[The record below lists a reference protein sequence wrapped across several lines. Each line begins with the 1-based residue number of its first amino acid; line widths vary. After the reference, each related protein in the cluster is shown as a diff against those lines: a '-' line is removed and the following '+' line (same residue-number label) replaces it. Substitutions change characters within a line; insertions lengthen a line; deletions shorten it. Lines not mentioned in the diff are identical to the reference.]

1 MNKRYIIPLLLA
13 FMAHFTVMAVP
24 YCDIRKFSITDGLAA
39 NTISDIKQSPDKL
52 MWFATWNGLSYY
64 DGYSFHTFRDEADN
78 VDQLSTNRIVG
89 IYPTT
94 NNNIWCVTSDRRL
107 YMYST
112 RYCTFFNTGKK
123 MNEQFGIN
131 LKVNKIYPLN
141 KGNTWITT
149 LDGNYIVR
157 TILDQDQEPIRNIL
171 KVGQDGL
178 RSGNV
183 WYIWADKKGR
193 EWILTDKGTTIYNHK
208 FNTPI
213 PFKWIREVGENIFLA
228 TENGK
233 LAVFDEK
240 NKLVN
245 IPMPEGVTRINQLK
259 NTGYQLLIATNIGL
273 VVYNPRTFKTE
284 VINVQSPG
292 QPLAEVKNVYTD
304 DYGMVWVF
312 TDGMGITMVNP
323 KTGQKAWLFADQPD
337 PADRTTSDKYF
348 ITQDENKTLWVIP
361 NGGTFSYF
369 DRKAGKLVP
378 YLLRS
383 NSSGNFRVPNIKK
396 FCLSDQG
403 ILWISG
409 MHDLTQVAFKNH
421 RYHLTQ
427 LDEGEAQA
435 FAICNTP
442 EGYHWTGY
450 YNGMIKITNS
460 RFEKVGYLAPSGQV
474 VPQQVAFCPSAI
486 FSIFYDT
493 EGKIWIG
500 TREHG
505 IFIRTKE
512 GMTQYVHNPA
522 DKYSLPHNKVYD
534 IVADRHG
541 RIWVGTYGG
550 GLSLVQMSTT
560 GKLNFISRQ
569 NILPWPKKE
578 FNKVRRIFCTPTGE
592 ILAGTTDGMITF
604 SDNVSNPAKIKFYT
618 TTHVDGDTTRLAA
631 SDVNFIMQHSNGKTY
646 VSQMGGVL
654 QNVISKNL
662 LQDSLQFLYNKKIS
676 SDEGTVQSM
685 VEDNAGNIW
694 VVRES
699 SIDKYNLKTKN
710 LVVFGPNDF
719 DFNMSFTEARPA
731 HDPATDDI
739 TVGTPTG
746 SLTFNPAK
754 MKKSPYQARIIFTSL
769 HYMGEDGT
777 EPILHKEKVVI
788 PANKRNL
795 TISFAALDFS
805 RKYNQKYRY
814 RLDGF
819 TPEGQWIELGKSN
832 YIGFN
837 RISSGNYVLKVMGT
851 NSHGIWSKYVAE
863 LPIEVRPTFWES
875 IWGKILMVILL
886 MCVVGS
892 IFYIYNRNQH
902 EKISHEMSLMKNDFF
917 SDASHKLRT
926 PLTLIG
932 GPLKEVL
939 DTEHGI
945 TRKGREMLTIALKNS
960 YEMLDMLNKI
970 LRYDNSTLMNYEG
983 MPKNPEGTLVN
994 TGGIDKMDSTENEED
1009 EIPGQISDENV
1020 ARYLA
1025 EAEKAE
1031 KELEENMTEEEKVA
1045 REEQRKEHTV
1055 LVVEDNKDLRKYLY
1069 TILSEHYNVLLAEN
1083 GKAGL
1088 LMTRTELPDFII
1100 TDVTMPVMDG
1110 ITMVSEIKQDHELS
1124 QIPIIILSAK
1134 ASVQDRLKG
1143 FEMGVDAYMTK
1154 PFSTEY
1160 LLGRISA
1167 VLKQRHNLQ
1176 KEMIQKLEHTGN
1188 LIGKAMSNGI
1198 SSGINGS
1205 KNKGLNNGLN
1215 NALNNGLNDALNNG
1229 LNNALNNGLNNAL
1242 NNGLNNALNDGQ
1254 NGGLIATSANEP
1266 EKTLSQITREI
1277 TEKEREK
1284 EEIAKQK
1291 REQSDFAFMASQIN
1305 DATTAR
1311 ILKYVTEH
1319 IDTPDLKIDNIA
1331 DAMGMSRSV
1340 LYTKIKQQLGMTPID
1355 FVRHVRIMR
1364 ACELLKDTDESL
1376 SSVAFAVGFSDP
1388 KYFSKVFKRE
1398 TGIVPTEYRER
1409 TR

>member
-64 DGYSFHTFRDEADN
+64 DGYSFHTFRDEADD
-78 VDQLSTNRIVG
+78 VDVLSTNRIIS
-89 IYPTT
+89 IYPTLR
-94 NNNIWCVTSDRRL
+94 NNIWCVTADSKL
-107 YMYST
+107 YLY
-112 RYCTFFNTGKK
+112 NTHLCKFVNRGKEI
-123 MNEQFGIN
+123 NEKFGID
-131 LKVNKIYPLN
+131 LRVDKIYPL
-141 KGNTWITT
+141 KTGNTWITAKS
-149 LDGNYIVR
+149 GNYI
-157 TILDQDQEPIRNIL
+157 IRNYMLPDQSFEKEII
-171 KVGQDGL
+171 KVGQHGL

-183 WYIWADKKGR
+183 WHIWADMKGR
-193 EWILTDKGTTIYNHK
+193 EWILTDKGATIYNHH
-208 FNTPI
+208 FSTQL
-213 PFKWIREVGENIFLA
+213 PFKWIREVGNNIFLA
-228 TENGK
+228 TPNGK
-233 LAVFDEK
+233 LAVYDEK
-240 NKLVN
+240 EHLVM
-245 IPMPEGVTRINQLK
+245 IPMPAGVTRINQLK

-292 QPLAEVKNVYTD
+292 QPMAEVKNIYTD
-304 DYGMVWVF
+304 AYGMVWVF
-312 TDGMGITMVNP
+312 TDGMGVTMMNP
-323 KTGQKAWLFADQPD
+323 RTGQKAWLYADQPD
-337 PADRTTSDKYF
+337 PAERTTSEKFF
-348 ITQDENKTLWVIP
+348 ITQDENKTLWVVP

-378 YLLRS
+378 YLLHS
-383 NSSGNFRVPNIKK
+383 NSSGNFRVPNIKH

-409 MHDLTQVAFKNH
+409 MHDLTQVAFKKH
-421 RYHLTQ
+421 QYHLTQ
-427 LDEGEAQA
+427 LDEGEAQV

-541 RIWVGTYGG
+541 RIWIGTYGG

-569 NILPWPKKE
+569 NILPWPKKG
-578 FNKVRRIFCTPTGE
+578 FDKVRRIFCTPTGE
-592 ILAGTTDGMITF
+592 ILAGTTDGLITF

-631 SDVNFIMQHSNGKTY
+631 NDVNFIMQHSNGKTY

-710 LVVFGPNDF
+710 LVVFGPNDL

-875 IWGKILMVILL
+875 IWGKMMMVFLL

-970 LRYDNSTLMNYEG
+970 LRYDNSTLTNYEG

-1088 LMTRTELPDFII
+1088 LMTRTEMPDFII

-1110 ITMVSEIKQDHELS
+1110 ITMVQEIKQDHELS

-1188 LIGKAMSNGI
+1188 LIGKAMSGGI

-1242 NNGLNNALNDGQ
+1242 NDGQ
-1254 NGGLIATSANEP
+1254 NGGLIASSANEP
-1266 EKTLSQITREI
+1266 EKTLSQITQEI

-1284 EEIAKQK
+1284 EEKARLK

-1319 IDTPDLKIDNIA
+1319 IDTPDLKIDDIA

-1364 ACELLKDTDESL
+1364 ACELLKDTDEPL

>member
-64 DGYSFHTFRDEADN
+64 DGYSFHTFRDEADD
-78 VDQLSTNRIVG
+78 VDVLSTNRIIS
-89 IYPTT
+89 IYPTLR
-94 NNNIWCVTSDRRL
+94 NNIWCVTADSKLYLYDTHLCKFVNRGKEINEKFGSDLRVD
-107 YMYST
+107 
-112 RYCTFFNTGKK
+112 
-123 MNEQFGIN
+123 
-131 LKVNKIYPLN
+131 KVYPL
-141 KGNTWITT
+141 KTGNTWITAKSA
-149 LDGNYIVR
+149 NY
-157 TILDQDQEPIRNIL
+157 LIRNYMLPDQSFESEII
-171 KVGQDGL
+171 KVGQHGL

-183 WYIWADKKGR
+183 WYVWADKKRR

-208 FNTPI
+208 FNTHL

-228 TENGK
+228 TPNGK
-233 LAVFDEK
+233 LAVYDEK
-240 NKLVN
+240 EHLVM
-245 IPMPEGVTRINQLK
+245 IPMPAGVTRINQLK

-292 QPLAEVKNVYTD
+292 QPMAEVKNIYTD
-304 DYGMVWVF
+304 AYGMVWVF
-312 TDGMGITMVNP
+312 TDGMGVTMVNP
-323 KTGQKAWLFADQPD
+323 RTGQKAWLYADQPD
-337 PADRTTSDKYF
+337 PAERTTSENFF
-348 ITQDENKTLWVIP
+348 ITQDENKTLWVVP

-378 YLLRS
+378 YLLHS

-409 MHDLTQVAFKNH
+409 MHDLTQVAFKKH
-421 RYHLTQ
+421 LYHLTQ

-578 FNKVRRIFCTPTGE
+578 FDKVRRIFCTPTGE
-592 ILAGTTDGMITF
+592 ILAGTTDGMVTF

-654 QNVISKNL
+654 QNVTSKNL
-662 LQDSLQFLYNKKIS
+662 LQDSLQFSYNKKIS

-795 TISFAALDFS
+795 TINFAALDFS

-875 IWGKILMVILL
+875 IWGKMMMVFLL

-970 LRYDNSTLMNYEG
+970 LRYDNSTLTNYEG

-1009 EIPGQISDENV
+1009 EILGQISDENV
-1020 ARYLA
+1020 ARFLA

-1088 LMTRTELPDFII
+1088 LMTRTEMPDFII

-1110 ITMVSEIKQDHELS
+1110 ITMVREIKADHDLS

-1188 LIGKAMSNGI
+1188 LIGKAMSGGI

-1215 NALNNGLNDALNNG
+1215 NALNNGLNDAQ
-1229 LNNALNNGLNNAL
+1229 NNGLNNAL

-1254 NGGLIATSANEP
+1254 NGGLIASSANEP
-1266 EKTLSQITREI
+1266 EKTLSQITQEI

-1284 EEIAKQK
+1284 EEKARLK

-1319 IDTPDLKIDNIA
+1319 IDTPDLKIDDIA

-1364 ACELLKDTDESL
+1364 ACELLKDTDEPL

>member
-64 DGYSFHTFRDEADN
+64 DGYSFHTFRDEADD
-78 VDQLSTNRIVG
+78 VDVLSTNRIIS
-89 IYPTT
+89 IYPTLR
-94 NNNIWCVTSDRRL
+94 NNIWCVTADSKL
-107 YMYST
+107 YLY
-112 RYCTFFNTGKK
+112 NTHLCKFVNRGKEI
-123 MNEQFGIN
+123 NEQFGID
-131 LKVNKIYPLN
+131 LRVDKIYPL
-141 KGNTWITT
+141 KTGNTWITAKSA
-149 LDGNYIVR
+149 NY
-157 TILDQDQEPIRNIL
+157 LIRNYMLPDQSFEKEII
-171 KVGQDGL
+171 KVGQHGL

-183 WYIWADKKGR
+183 WHVWADKKGR
-193 EWILTDKGTTIYNHK
+193 EWILTDKGTIIYNHH
-208 FNTPI
+208 FSTQL
-213 PFKWIREVGENIFLA
+213 PFKWIREVGDAIFLA
-228 TENGK
+228 TPNGK
-233 LAVFDEK
+233 LAVYDEK
-240 NKLVN
+240 EHLVM
-245 IPMPEGVTRINQLK
+245 IPMPAGVTRINQLK

-292 QPLAEVKNVYTD
+292 QPMAEVKNIYTD
-304 DYGMVWVF
+304 AYGMVWVF
-312 TDGMGITMVNP
+312 TDGMGVTMVNP
-323 KTGQKAWLFADQPD
+323 RTGQKAWLYADQPD
-337 PADRTTSDKYF
+337 PAERTTSEKFF
-348 ITQDENKTLWVIP
+348 ITQDENKTLWVVP

-378 YLLRS
+378 YLLHS
-383 NSSGNFRVPNIKK
+383 NSSGNFRVPNIKH

-505 IFIRTKE
+505 LFIRTPE

-550 GLSLVQMSTT
+550 GLSLAQMSTT

-569 NILPWPKKE
+569 NILPWPKKG
-578 FNKVRRIFCTPTGE
+578 FDKVRRIFCTPTGE
-592 ILAGTTDGMITF
+592 ILAGSTDGLITF

-631 SDVNFIMQHSNGKTY
+631 NDVNFIMQHSNGKTY

-875 IWGKILMVILL
+875 IWGKMMMVFLL

-970 LRYDNSTLMNYEG
+970 LRYDNSTLTNYEG

-1110 ITMVSEIKQDHELS
+1110 ITMVQEIKQDHELS

-1188 LIGKAMSNGI
+1188 LIGKAMSGGI

-1242 NNGLNNALNDGQ
+1242 NDGQ
-1254 NGGLIATSANEP
+1254 NGGLIASSANEP
-1266 EKTLSQITREI
+1266 EKTLSQITQEI

-1284 EEIAKQK
+1284 EEKARLK

-1319 IDTPDLKIDNIA
+1319 IDTPDLKIDDIA

-1364 ACELLKDTDESL
+1364 ACELLKDTDEPL

>member
-24 YCDIRKFSITDGLAA
+24 YCDVRKFSITDGLAA
-39 NTISDIKQSPDKL
+39 NTISDIKQSPDNL

-64 DGYSFHTFRDEADN
+64 DGYSFHTFRDDADD
-78 VDQLSTNRIVG
+78 VDQLSTNRIIS
-89 IYPTT
+89 IYPTQR
-94 NNNIWCVTSDRRL
+94 NNIWCVTSDDKL
-107 YMYST
+107 YLY
-112 RYCTFFNTGKK
+112 NTHECRFVNRGKEI
-123 MNEQFGIN
+123 NEKFGID
-131 LKVNKIYPLN
+131 LRVDKIYPL
-141 KGNTWITT
+141 KTGNTWITAKS
-149 LDGNYIVR
+149 GNYI
-157 TILDQDQEPIRNIL
+157 IRNYKLPDQSFDAEII
-171 KVGQDGL
+171 KVGQHGL
-178 RSGNV
+178 KSGRV
-183 WYIWADKKGR
+183 WHIWADKKGR
-193 EWILTDKGTTIYNHK
+193 EWILTDKGTTIYNHH
-208 FNTPI
+208 FSTPL
-213 PFKWIREVGENIFLA
+213 PFKWIREVGDAIFLA
-228 TENGK
+228 TPNGK
-233 LAVFDEK
+233 LAVYDEK
-240 NKLVN
+240 EHLVM
-245 IPMPEGVTRINQLK
+245 IPMPAGVTRINQLK

-273 VVYNPRTFKTE
+273 VIYNPRTFKTE
-284 VINVQSPG
+284 VINVQSPS
-292 QPLAEVKNVYTD
+292 QPMAEVKNIYTD
-304 DYGMVWVF
+304 AYGMVWVF
-312 TDGMGITMVNP
+312 TDGMGVTMVNP
-323 KTGQKAWLFADQPD
+323 RTGQKAWLFADQPD
-337 PADRTTSDKYF
+337 PGDRTTSEKFF
-348 ITQDENKTLWVIP
+348 INQDENKTLWVVP

-409 MHDLTQVAFKNH
+409 MHDLTQVAFKKH
-421 RYHLTQ
+421 LYHLTQ
-427 LDEGEAQA
+427 LDEGEAQV
-435 FAICNTP
+435 FAVCNTP

-450 YNGMIKITNS
+450 YNGVIKITNS

-486 FSIFYDT
+486 FTIFYDT
-493 EGKIWIG
+493 QGRMWIG

-505 IFIRTKE
+505 LFIRTPE
-512 GMTQYVHNPA
+512 GITQYMHNPA
-522 DKYSLPHNKVYD
+522 DKYSLPFNKVYD

-550 GLSLVQMSTT
+550 GLSLAQMSTT

-578 FNKVRRIFCTPTGE
+578 FSKVRRIFCTPTGE

-618 TTHVDGDTTRLAA
+618 TTYVDGDTTRLAA
-631 SDVNFIMQHSNGKTY
+631 SNVNFIMQHSNGKTY
-646 VSQMGGVL
+646 VSQLGGVL
-654 QNVISKNL
+654 QNVTSKNL
-662 LQDSLQFLYNKKIS
+662 LQDNLQFSYNKKIS
-676 SDEGTVQSM
+676 PEEGTVQSM

-694 VVRES
+694 VIRES
-699 SIDKYNLKTKN
+699 SIDKYNLKTKKME
-710 LVVFGPNDF
+710 VFGPNDF

-739 TVGTPTG
+739 TVGTPMG

-754 MKKSPYQARIIFTSL
+754 MQKNPYQARIIFTSL

-777 EPILHKEKVVI
+777 EPILHKDKVVI

-805 RKYNQKYRY
+805 RKYRMKYRY

-819 TPEGQWIELGKSN
+819 TPEGQWIELGTSN

-837 RISSGNYVLKVMGT
+837 RISHGSYVLKVMGT
-851 NSHGIWSKYVAE
+851 NSHGVWSKYVAE
-863 LPIEVRPTFWES
+863 LPIEVNPTFWES
-875 IWGKILMVILL
+875 IWGKILIVIML
-886 MCVVGS
+886 MCIVGS
-892 IFYIYNRNQH
+892 IFYIYNQNQH
-902 EKISHEMSLMKNDFF
+902 EKMSHEMSLMKNDFF

-939 DTEHGI
+939 NTEHGI

-970 LRYDNSTLMNYEG
+970 LRYDNSTLMNRDG
-983 MPKNPEGTLVN
+983 SQTSGDTLVN
-994 TGGIDKMDSTENEED
+994 TGGVSYMDSTENEED
-1009 EIPGQISDENV
+1009 EISGQINDENV
-1020 ARYLA
+1020 ARFLA

-1045 REEQRKEHTV
+1045 REEQRKEYTV
-1055 LVVEDNKDLRKYLY
+1055 LVVEDNHDLRKYLY

-1110 ITMVSEIKQDHELS
+1110 ITMVGEIKQDHELS

-1167 VLKQRHNLQ
+1167 VLKQRRNLQ

-1188 LIGKAMSNGI
+1188 LIGQTMSNG
-1198 SSGINGS
+1198 
-1205 KNKGLNNGLN
+1205 
-1215 NALNNGLNDALNNG
+1215 
-1229 LNNALNNGLNNAL
+1229 
-1242 NNGLNNALNDGQ
+1242 LNDGQ
-1254 NGGLIATSANEP
+1254 NDDQNDGMIASSADEP

-1284 EEIAKQK
+1284 EEMARLK

-1305 DATTAR
+1305 DTTTAR

-1340 LYTKIKQQLGMTPID
+1340 LYLKIKQQLGMTPID

-1364 ACELLKDTDESL
+1364 ACELLKNTDESL

-1409 TR
+1409 TK

>member
-64 DGYSFHTFRDEADN
+64 DGYSFHTFRDEADD
-78 VDQLSTNRIVG
+78 VDVLSTNRIIS
-89 IYPTT
+89 IYPTLR
-94 NNNIWCVTSDRRL
+94 NNIWCVTADSKL
-107 YMYST
+107 YLYDT
-112 RYCTFFNTGKK
+112 HLCKFVNRGKEI
-123 MNEQFGIN
+123 NEKFGID
-131 LKVNKIYPLN
+131 LRVDKVYPL
-141 KGNTWITT
+141 KTGNTWITAKSA
-149 LDGNYIVR
+149 NY
-157 TILDQDQEPIRNIL
+157 LIRNYMLPDQSFESEII
-171 KVGQDGL
+171 KVGQHGL

-183 WYIWADKKGR
+183 WYVWADKKRR
-193 EWILTDKGTTIYNHK
+193 EWILTDKGTTIYNHH
-208 FNTPI
+208 FSTHL

-228 TENGK
+228 TPNGK
-233 LAVFDEK
+233 LAVYDEK
-240 NKLVN
+240 EHLVM
-245 IPMPEGVTRINQLK
+245 IPMPAGVTRINQLK

-292 QPLAEVKNVYTD
+292 QPMAEVKNIYTD
-304 DYGMVWVF
+304 AYGMVWVF
-312 TDGMGITMVNP
+312 TDGMGVTMVNP
-323 KTGQKAWLFADQPD
+323 RTGQKAWLYADQPD
-337 PADRTTSDKYF
+337 PAERTTSENFF
-348 ITQDENKTLWVIP
+348 ITQDENKTLWVVP

-378 YLLRS
+378 YLLHS

-409 MHDLTQVAFKNH
+409 MHDLTQVAFKKH
-421 RYHLTQ
+421 LYHLTQ

-569 NILPWPKKE
+569 NILPWPKKG
-578 FNKVRRIFCTPTGE
+578 FDKVRRIFCTPTGE
-592 ILAGTTDGMITF
+592 ILAGTTDGLITF

-837 RISSGNYVLKVMGT
+837 RISHGSYVLKVMGT

-875 IWGKILMVILL
+875 IWGKMMMVFLL

-939 DTEHGI
+939 NTEHGI

-970 LRYDNSTLMNYEG
+970 LRYDNSTLTNYEG

-1088 LMTRTELPDFII
+1088 LMTRTEMPDFII

-1110 ITMVSEIKQDHELS
+1110 ITMVREIKADHDLS

-1167 VLKQRHNLQ
+1167 VLKQRRNLQ

-1188 LIGKAMSNGI
+1188 LIGQAMSNGV
-1198 SSGINGS
+1198 SSGKNGG
-1205 KNKGLNNGLN
+1205 KNGGMNNAQNNGLN
-1215 NALNNGLNDALNNG
+1215 IGSNIGLNK
-1229 LNNALNNGLNNAL
+1229 
-1242 NNGLNNALNDGQ
+1242 GQ
-1254 NGGLIATSANEP
+1254 TDDQNSGMIASSANEP

-1340 LYTKIKQQLGMTPID
+1340 LYIKIKQQLGMTPID

>member
-64 DGYSFHTFRDEADN
+64 DGYSFHTFRDEADD
-78 VDQLSTNRIVG
+78 VDVLSTNRIIS
-89 IYPTT
+89 IYPTLR
-94 NNNIWCVTSDRRL
+94 NNIWCVTADSKL
-107 YMYST
+107 YLY
-112 RYCTFFNTGKK
+112 NTHLCKFVNRGKEI
-123 MNEQFGIN
+123 NEKFGID
-131 LKVNKIYPLN
+131 LRVDKIYPL
-141 KGNTWITT
+141 KTGNTWITAKS
-149 LDGNYIVR
+149 GNYI
-157 TILDQDQEPIRNIL
+157 IRNYMLPDQSFEKEII
-171 KVGQDGL
+171 KVGQHGL

-183 WYIWADKKGR
+183 WHIWADMKGR
-193 EWILTDKGTTIYNHK
+193 EWILTDKGATIYNHH
-208 FNTPI
+208 FSTQL
-213 PFKWIREVGENIFLA
+213 PFKWIREVGNNIFLA
-228 TENGK
+228 TPNGK
-233 LAVFDEK
+233 LAVYDEK
-240 NKLVN
+240 EHLVM
-245 IPMPEGVTRINQLK
+245 IPMPAGVTRINQLK

-284 VINVQSPG
+284 VINVQSPS
-292 QPLAEVKNVYTD
+292 QPMAEVKNIYTD
-304 DYGMVWVF
+304 AYGMVWVF
-312 TDGMGITMVNP
+312 TEGMGVTMVNP
-323 KTGQKAWLFADQPD
+323 RTGQKAWLYADQPA
-337 PADRTTSDKYF
+337 PAERTTSEKFF
-348 ITQDENKTLWVIP
+348 ITQDENKTLWVVP

-378 YLLRS
+378 YLLHS
-383 NSSGNFRVPNIKK
+383 NSSGNFRVPNIKH

-427 LDEGEAQA
+427 LDDGEAQV

-450 YNGMIKITNS
+450 YNGVIKITNS

-541 RIWVGTYGG
+541 RIWIGTYGG
-550 GLSLVQMSTT
+550 GLSLAQMSTT

-592 ILAGTTDGMITF
+592 ILAGTTDGLITF

-654 QNVISKNL
+654 QNVTSKNL
-662 LQDSLQFLYNKKIS
+662 LQDSLQFSYNKKIS

-851 NSHGIWSKYVAE
+851 NSHGVWSKYVAE

-875 IWGKILMVILL
+875 IWGKMMMVFLL

-970 LRYDNSTLMNYEG
+970 LRYDNSTLTNYEG

-1088 LMTRTELPDFII
+1088 LMTRTEMPDFII

-1110 ITMVSEIKQDHELS
+1110 ITMVREIKADHDLS

-1167 VLKQRHNLQ
+1167 VLKQRRNLQ

-1188 LIGKAMSNGI
+1188 LIGQAMSNGV
-1198 SSGINGS
+1198 SSGKNGG
-1205 KNKGLNNGLN
+1205 KNGGMNNAQNNGLN
-1215 NALNNGLNDALNNG
+1215 IGSNIGSNIGLNK
-1229 LNNALNNGLNNAL
+1229 
-1242 NNGLNNALNDGQ
+1242 GQ
-1254 NGGLIATSANEP
+1254 TDDQNSGMIASSANEP

-1340 LYTKIKQQLGMTPID
+1340 LYIKIKQQLGMTPID

>member
-24 YCDIRKFSITDGLAA
+24 YCDIRKISITDGLAA

-64 DGYSFHTFRDEADN
+64 DGYSFHTFRDEADD
-78 VDQLSTNRIVG
+78 VDVLSTNRIIS
-89 IYPTT
+89 IYPTLR
-94 NNNIWCVTSDRRL
+94 NNIWCVTADSKL
-107 YMYST
+107 YLY
-112 RYCTFFNTGKK
+112 NTHLCKFVNRGKEI
-123 MNEQFGIN
+123 NEQFGID
-131 LKVNKIYPLN
+131 LRVDKIYPL
-141 KGNTWITT
+141 KTGNTWITAKSA
-149 LDGNYIVR
+149 NYI
-157 TILDQDQEPIRNIL
+157 IRNNMLPDQSFEKEII
-171 KVGQDGL
+171 KVGQHGL

-183 WYIWADKKGR
+183 WHVWADKKGR
-193 EWILTDKGTTIYNHK
+193 EWILTDKGTTIYNHH
-208 FNTPI
+208 FSTQL

-228 TENGK
+228 TPNGK
-233 LAVFDEK
+233 LAVYDEK
-240 NKLVN
+240 EHLVM
-245 IPMPEGVTRINQLK
+245 ISMPAGVTRINQLK

-292 QPLAEVKNVYTD
+292 QPMAEVKNIYTD
-304 DYGMVWVF
+304 AYGMVWVF

-323 KTGQKAWLFADQPD
+323 RTGQKAWLYADQPD
-337 PADRTTSDKYF
+337 PAERTTSEKFF
-348 ITQDENKTLWVIP
+348 ITQDENKTLWVVP

-378 YLLRS
+378 YLLHS

-396 FCLSDQG
+396 FCLLDQG

-578 FNKVRRIFCTPTGE
+578 FSKVRRIFCTPTGE
-592 ILAGTTDGMITF
+592 ILAGTTDGLITF

-618 TTHVDGDTTRLAA
+618 TTYVDGDTTRLAA
-631 SDVNFIMQHSNGKTY
+631 SDVNFIMQHSNGRTY
-646 VSQMGGVL
+646 VSQLGGVL
-654 QNVISKNL
+654 QNVTSKNL
-662 LQDSLQFLYNKKIS
+662 LQDSLQFSYNKKIS
-676 SDEGTVQSM
+676 PEEGTVQSM

-694 VVRES
+694 VIRES

-875 IWGKILMVILL
+875 IWGKMMMVFLL

-970 LRYDNSTLMNYEG
+970 LRYDNSTLTNYEG

-1069 TILSEHYNVLLAEN
+1069 TILSDHYNVLLAEN

-1088 LMTRTELPDFII
+1088 LMTRTEMPDFII

-1110 ITMVSEIKQDHELS
+1110 ITMVREIKADHDLS

-1188 LIGKAMSNGI
+1188 LIGKAMSGGI

-1215 NALNNGLNDALNNG
+1215 D
-1229 LNNALNNGLNNAL
+1229 ALNNGLNNAL

-1254 NGGLIATSANEP
+1254 NGGLIASSANEP
-1266 EKTLSQITREI
+1266 EKTLSQITQEI

-1284 EEIAKQK
+1284 EEKARLK

-1319 IDTPDLKIDNIA
+1319 IDTPDLKIDDIA

-1364 ACELLKDTDESL
+1364 ACELLKDTDEPL

>member
-64 DGYSFHTFRDEADN
+64 DGYSFHTFRDEADD
-78 VDQLSTNRIVG
+78 VDVLSTNRIIS
-89 IYPTT
+89 IYPTLR
-94 NNNIWCVTSDRRL
+94 NNIWCVTADSKL
-107 YMYST
+107 YLY
-112 RYCTFFNTGKK
+112 NTHLCKFVNRGKEI
-123 MNEQFGIN
+123 NEQFGID
-131 LKVNKIYPLN
+131 LRVDKIYPL
-141 KGNTWITT
+141 KTGNTWITAKNA
-149 LDGNYIVR
+149 NYV
-157 TILDQDQEPIRNIL
+157 IRNYMLPDQSFEKEII
-171 KVGQDGL
+171 KVGQHGL

-183 WYIWADKKGR
+183 WYVWADKKRR

-213 PFKWIREVGENIFLA
+213 PFKWIREVGDAIFLA
-228 TENGK
+228 TPNGK
-233 LAVFDEK
+233 LAVYDEK
-240 NKLVN
+240 EHLVM
-245 IPMPEGVTRINQLK
+245 IPMPAGVTRINQLK

-292 QPLAEVKNVYTD
+292 QPMAEVKNIYTD
-304 DYGMVWVF
+304 AYGMVWVF
-312 TDGMGITMVNP
+312 TDGMGVTMVNP
-323 KTGQKAWLFADQPD
+323 RTGQKAWLYADQPD
-337 PADRTTSDKYF
+337 PAERTTSENFF
-348 ITQDENKTLWVIP
+348 ITQDENKTLWVVP

-378 YLLRS
+378 YLLHS

-409 MHDLTQVAFKNH
+409 MHDLTQVAFKKH
-421 RYHLTQ
+421 LYHLTQ
-427 LDEGEAQA
+427 LDDGEAQV

-569 NILPWPKKE
+569 NILPWPKKG
-578 FNKVRRIFCTPTGE
+578 FDKVRRIFCTPTGE
-592 ILAGTTDGMITF
+592 ILAGTTDGLITF

-631 SDVNFIMQHSNGKTY
+631 SDVNFIMQHSNGRTY

-731 HDPATDDI
+731 HDPATDNI

-777 EPILHKEKVVI
+777 EPILHKDKVVI

-832 YIGFN
+832 NIGFN

-875 IWGKILMVILL
+875 IWGKMMMVFLL

-970 LRYDNSTLMNYEG
+970 LRYDNSTLTNYEG

-1088 LMTRTELPDFII
+1088 LMTRTEMPDFII

-1110 ITMVSEIKQDHELS
+1110 ITMVREIKADHDLS

-1167 VLKQRHNLQ
+1167 VLKQRHNQQ

-1188 LIGKAMSNGI
+1188 LIGKAMSGGI

-1242 NNGLNNALNDGQ
+1242 NDGQ
-1254 NGGLIATSANEP
+1254 NGGLIASSANEP
-1266 EKTLSQITREI
+1266 EKTLSQITQEI

-1284 EEIAKQK
+1284 EEKARLK

-1319 IDTPDLKIDNIA
+1319 IDTPDLKIDDIA

-1364 ACELLKDTDESL
+1364 ACELLKDTDEPL

>member
-24 YCDIRKFSITDGLAA
+24 YCDVRKFSITDGLAA
-39 NTISDIKQSPDKL
+39 NTISDIKQSPDNL

-64 DGYSFHTFRDEADN
+64 DGYSFHTFRDDADD
-78 VDQLSTNRIVG
+78 VDQLSTNRIIS
-89 IYPTT
+89 IYPTQR
-94 NNNIWCVTSDRRL
+94 NNIWCVTSDSKL
-107 YMYST
+107 YLY
-112 RYCTFFNTGKK
+112 NTHLCKFVNRGKEI
-123 MNEQFGIN
+123 NEQLGID
-131 LKVNKIYPLN
+131 LRVDKIYPL
-141 KGNTWITT
+141 KSGNTWITAT
-149 LDGNYIVR
+149 SGNYI
-157 TILDQDQEPIRNIL
+157 IRNYIL
-171 KVGQDGL
+171 PDQSFDAEIIKVGQHGL
-178 RSGNV
+178 RSGRV
-183 WYIWADKKGR
+183 WYVWGDKKRR
-193 EWILTDKGTTIYNHK
+193 EWILTDKGTTIYNHH
-208 FNTPI
+208 FSTPL
-213 PFKWIREVGENIFLA
+213 PFKWIREVGDAIFLA
-228 TENGK
+228 TPNGK
-233 LAVFDEK
+233 LAVYDEK
-240 NKLVN
+240 EHLVM
-245 IPMPEGVTRINQLK
+245 IPMPAGVTRINQLK

-273 VVYNPRTFKTE
+273 VIYNPRTFKTE
-284 VINVQSPG
+284 VINVQSPS
-292 QPLAEVKNVYTD
+292 QPMAEVKNVYTD
-304 DYGMVWVF
+304 AYGMVWVF
-312 TDGMGITMVNP
+312 TDGMGVTMVNP
-323 KTGQKAWLFADQPD
+323 RTGQKAWLFADQPD
-337 PADRTTSDKYF
+337 PGDRTTSEKFF
-348 ITQDENKTLWVIP
+348 ITQDENKTLWMVP

-409 MHDLTQVAFKNH
+409 MHDLTQVAFKKH
-421 RYHLTQ
+421 LYHLTQ
-427 LDEGEAQA
+427 LDEGEAQV
-435 FAICNTP
+435 FAVCNTP
-442 EGYHWTGY
+442 EGYHWTGC
-450 YNGMIKITNS
+450 YNGVIKITNS

-486 FSIFYDT
+486 FTIFYDT
-493 EGKIWIG
+493 QGRIWIG

-505 IFIRTKE
+505 LFIRTPE
-512 GMTQYVHNPA
+512 GMTQYMHNPA

-550 GLSLVQMSTT
+550 GLSLAQMSTT

-578 FNKVRRIFCTPTGE
+578 FSKVRRIFCTPTGE
-592 ILAGTTDGMITF
+592 ILAGTTDGMVTF
-604 SDNVSNPAKIKFYT
+604 SDNVSNPAKIRFYT
-618 TTHVDGDTTRLAA
+618 TTYVDGDTTRLAA

-646 VSQMGGVL
+646 VSQLGGVL
-654 QNVISKNL
+654 QNVTSKNL
-662 LQDSLQFLYNKKIS
+662 LQDSLQFSYNKKIS
-676 SDEGTVQSM
+676 PEEGTVQSM

-694 VVRES
+694 VIRES
-699 SIDKYNLKTKN
+699 SIDKYNIKTKN
-710 LVVFGPNDF
+710 MLVFGPNDF

-731 HDPATDDI
+731 HDPATDNI

-754 MKKSPYQARIIFTSL
+754 MQKSPYQARIIFTSL

-777 EPILHKEKVVI
+777 EPILHRDKVVI

-805 RKYNQKYRY
+805 RKYRMKYRY

-819 TPEGQWIELGKSN
+819 TPEGKWIELGTSN
-832 YIGFN
+832 NIGFN
-837 RISSGNYVLKVMGT
+837 RISHGSYVLKVMGT
-851 NSHGIWSKYVAE
+851 NSHGVWSKYVAE
-863 LPIEVRPTFWES
+863 LPIEVNPTFWES
-875 IWGKILMVILL
+875 IWGKILIVIML

-892 IFYIYNRNQH
+892 IFYIYNQNQR
-902 EKISHEMSLMKNDFF
+902 EKMSHEMSLLKNDFF

-970 LRYDNSTLMNYEG
+970 LRYDNSTLMNYDG
-983 MPKNPEGTLVN
+983 MPKSTDGSTLVN
-994 TGGIDKMDSTENEED
+994 TGGINGIDSIRNDED
-1009 EIPGQISDENV
+1009 EIPGQITDENV

-1088 LMTRTELPDFII
+1088 LMTRTEMPDFII

-1110 ITMVSEIKQDHELS
+1110 ITMVSEIKQDHDLS

-1167 VLKQRHNLQ
+1167 VLKQRRNLQ
-1176 KEMIQKLEHTGN
+1176 KDLIQKLEHTGN
-1188 LIGKAMSNGI
+1188 LIGQAMSNGI
-1198 SSGINGS
+1198 SGS
-1205 KNKGLNNGLN
+1205 KNGGKNGGKNNVLNNGMSNAQNNGLN
-1215 NALNNGLNDALNNG
+1215 V
-1229 LNNALNNGLNNAL
+1229 
-1242 NNGLNNALNDGQ
+1242 GQ
-1254 NGGLIATSANEP
+1254 DSGMIASSANEP

-1311 ILKYVTEH
+1311 ILKYVTEN

-1376 SSVAFAVGFSDP
+1376 SSVAFAVGFSDA

>member
-64 DGYSFHTFRDEADN
+64 DGYSFHTFRDEADD
-78 VDQLSTNRIVG
+78 VDVLSTNRIIS
-89 IYPTT
+89 IYPTLR
-94 NNNIWCVTSDRRL
+94 NNIWCVTADSKL
-107 YMYST
+107 YLY
-112 RYCTFFNTGKK
+112 NTHLCKFVNRGKEI
-123 MNEQFGIN
+123 NEQFGID
-131 LKVNKIYPLN
+131 LRVDKIYPL
-141 KGNTWITT
+141 KTGNTWITAKSA
-149 LDGNYIVR
+149 NYI
-157 TILDQDQEPIRNIL
+157 IRNYMLPDQSFEKEII
-171 KVGQDGL
+171 KVGQHGL

-183 WYIWADKKGR
+183 WHVWADKKGR
-193 EWILTDKGTTIYNHK
+193 EWILTDKGTTIYNHH
-208 FNTPI
+208 FSTPL

-228 TENGK
+228 TPNGK
-233 LAVFDEK
+233 LAVYDEK
-240 NKLVN
+240 EHLVM
-245 IPMPEGVTRINQLK
+245 IPMPAGVTRINQLK

-292 QPLAEVKNVYTD
+292 QPMAEVKNIYTD
-304 DYGMVWVF
+304 AYGMVWVF
-312 TDGMGITMVNP
+312 TDGMGVTMVNP
-323 KTGQKAWLFADQPD
+323 RTGQKAWLYADQPD
-337 PADRTTSDKYF
+337 PAERTTSENFF
-348 ITQDENKTLWVIP
+348 ITQDENKTLWVVP

-378 YLLRS
+378 YLLHS

-409 MHDLTQVAFKNH
+409 MHDLTQVAFKKH
-421 RYHLTQ
+421 LYHLTQ
-427 LDEGEAQA
+427 LDDGEAQV

-754 MKKSPYQARIIFTSL
+754 MQKSPYQARIIFTSL

-902 EKISHEMSLMKNDFF
+902 EKMSHEMSLMKNDFF

-970 LRYDNSTLMNYEG
+970 LRYDNSTLTNYEG

-1020 ARYLA
+1020 AKFLA

-1088 LMTRTELPDFII
+1088 LMTRTEMPDFII

-1110 ITMVSEIKQDHELS
+1110 ITMVREIKADHDLS

-1188 LIGKAMSNGI
+1188 LIGKAMSGDI

-1229 LNNALNNGLNNAL
+1229 LNNALN
-1242 NNGLNNALNDGQ
+1242 DGQ
-1254 NGGLIATSANEP
+1254 NGGLIASSANEP
-1266 EKTLSQITREI
+1266 EKTLSQITQEI

-1284 EEIAKQK
+1284 EEKARLK

-1319 IDTPDLKIDNIA
+1319 IDTPDLKIDDIA

-1340 LYTKIKQQLGMTPID
+1340 LYIKIKQQLGMTPID

>member
-64 DGYSFHTFRDEADN
+64 DGYSFHTFRDEADD
-78 VDQLSTNRIVG
+78 VDVLSTNRIIS
-89 IYPTT
+89 IYPTLR
-94 NNNIWCVTSDRRL
+94 NNIWCVTADSKL
-107 YMYST
+107 YLY
-112 RYCTFFNTGKK
+112 NTHLCKFVNRGKEI
-123 MNEQFGIN
+123 NEKFGID
-131 LKVNKIYPLN
+131 LRVDKIYPL
-141 KGNTWITT
+141 KTGNTWITAKS
-149 LDGNYIVR
+149 GNYI
-157 TILDQDQEPIRNIL
+157 IRNYMLPDQSFEKEII
-171 KVGQDGL
+171 KVGQHGL

-183 WYIWADKKGR
+183 WHIWADMKGR
-193 EWILTDKGTTIYNHK
+193 EWILTDKGATIYNHH
-208 FNTPI
+208 FSTQL
-213 PFKWIREVGENIFLA
+213 PFKWIREVGNNIFLA
-228 TENGK
+228 TPNGK
-233 LAVFDEK
+233 LAVYDEK
-240 NKLVN
+240 EHLVM
-245 IPMPEGVTRINQLK
+245 IPMPAGVTRINQLK

-284 VINVQSPG
+284 VINVQSPS
-292 QPLAEVKNVYTD
+292 QPMAEVKNIYTD
-304 DYGMVWVF
+304 AYGMVWVF
-312 TDGMGITMVNP
+312 TDGMGVTMVNP
-323 KTGQKAWLFADQPD
+323 RTGQKAWLYADQPD
-337 PADRTTSDKYF
+337 PAERTTSEKFF
-348 ITQDENKTLWVIP
+348 ITQDENKTLWVVP

-383 NSSGNFRVPNIKK
+383 NSSGNFRVPNIKH

-427 LDEGEAQA
+427 LDEGEAQV

-450 YNGMIKITNS
+450 YNGVIKITNS

-578 FNKVRRIFCTPTGE
+578 FSKVRRIFCTPTGE
-592 ILAGTTDGMITF
+592 ILAGTTDGMVTF

-662 LQDSLQFLYNKKIS
+662 LQDSLQFSYNKKIS

-970 LRYDNSTLMNYEG
+970 LRYDNSTLTNYEG

-1020 ARYLA
+1020 ARFLA

-1088 LMTRTELPDFII
+1088 LMTRTEMPDFII

-1110 ITMVSEIKQDHELS
+1110 ITMVREIKADHDLS

-1167 VLKQRHNLQ
+1167 VLKQRRNLQ

-1188 LIGKAMSNGI
+1188 LIGQAMSNGV
-1198 SSGINGS
+1198 SSGKNGG
-1205 KNKGLNNGLN
+1205 KNGGMNNAQNNGLN
-1215 NALNNGLNDALNNG
+1215 IGSNIGLNK
-1229 LNNALNNGLNNAL
+1229 
-1242 NNGLNNALNDGQ
+1242 GQ
-1254 NGGLIATSANEP
+1254 TDDQNSGMIASSANEP

-1340 LYTKIKQQLGMTPID
+1340 LYIKIKQQLGMTPID

>member
-64 DGYSFHTFRDEADN
+64 DGYSFHTFRDEADD
-78 VDQLSTNRIVG
+78 VDVLSTNRIIS
-89 IYPTT
+89 IYPTLK
-94 NNNIWCVTSDRRL
+94 NNIWCVTADSKL
-107 YMYST
+107 YLY
-112 RYCTFFNTGKK
+112 NTHLCKFVNRGKEI
-123 MNEQFGIN
+123 NELFGID
-131 LKVNKIYPLN
+131 LRVDKIYPL
-141 KGNTWITT
+141 KTGNTWITAKNA
-149 LDGNYIVR
+149 NYI
-157 TILDQDQEPIRNIL
+157 IRNYMLPDQSFEKEII
-171 KVGQDGL
+171 KVGQHGL

-183 WYIWADKKGR
+183 WHVWADKKGR
-193 EWILTDKGTTIYNHK
+193 EWILTDKGTTIYNHH
-208 FNTPI
+208 FSTQL

-228 TENGK
+228 TPNGK
-233 LAVFDEK
+233 LAVYDEK
-240 NKLVN
+240 EHLVM
-245 IPMPEGVTRINQLK
+245 IPMPAGVTRINQLK

-292 QPLAEVKNVYTD
+292 QPMAEVKNIYTD
-304 DYGMVWVF
+304 AYGMVWVF

-323 KTGQKAWLFADQPD
+323 RTGQKAWLYADQPD
-337 PADRTTSDKYF
+337 PAERTTSEKFF
-348 ITQDENKTLWVIP
+348 ITQDENKTLWVVP

-378 YLLRS
+378 YLLHS

-409 MHDLTQVAFKNH
+409 MHDLTQVAFKKH
-421 RYHLTQ
+421 LYHLTQ

-578 FNKVRRIFCTPTGE
+578 FSKVRRIFCTPTGE
-592 ILAGTTDGMITF
+592 ILAGTTDGLITF

-731 HDPATDDI
+731 HDPATDNI

-875 IWGKILMVILL
+875 IWGKMMMVFLL

-970 LRYDNSTLMNYEG
+970 LRYDNSTLTNYEG

-1088 LMTRTELPDFII
+1088 LMTRTEMPDFII

-1110 ITMVSEIKQDHELS
+1110 ITMVREIKADHDLS

-1167 VLKQRHNLQ
+1167 VLKQRRNLQ

-1188 LIGKAMSNGI
+1188 LIGQAMSNGI
-1198 SSGINGS
+1198 SGS
-1205 KNKGLNNGLN
+1205 KNGGKNGGMN
-1215 NALNNGLNDALNNG
+1215 NA
-1229 LNNALNNGLNNAL
+1229 LNNALNNGLNN
-1242 NNGLNNALNDGQ
+1242 GMSNALNDGQ
-1254 NGGLIATSANEP
+1254 NSGMIASSANEP

-1364 ACELLKDTDESL
+1364 ACELLKDTDEPL

>member
-13 FMAHFTVMAVP
+13 LMVNMMTMAVP

-39 NTISDIKQSPDKL
+39 NTISDIKQSPDNL

-64 DGYSFHTFRDEADN
+64 DGYSFHTFRDDADD
-78 VDQLSTNRIVG
+78 VDQLSTNRIIS
-89 IYPTT
+89 IYPTQ
-94 NNNIWCVTSDRRL
+94 NNNIWCVTSDKKL
-107 YMYST
+107 YLY
-112 RYCTFFNTGKK
+112 NTHLCKFVNRGKEI
-123 MNEQFGIN
+123 NEKFGID
-131 LKVNKIYPLN
+131 LRVDKIYPL
-141 KGNTWITT
+141 KTGNTWITAKSA
-149 LDGNYIVR
+149 NYI
-157 TILDQDQEPIRNIL
+157 IRNYMLPDQSFEKEFI
-171 KVGQDGL
+171 KVGQHGL

-183 WYIWADKKGR
+183 WHIWADKKRR
-193 EWILTDKGTTIYNHK
+193 EWILTDKGTTIYNHH
-208 FNTPI
+208 FSTPL
-213 PFKWIREVGENIFLA
+213 PFKWIREVGDAIFLA
-228 TENGK
+228 TPNGK
-233 LAVFDEK
+233 LAVYDEK
-240 NKLVN
+240 EHLVM
-245 IPMPEGVTRINQLK
+245 IPMPAGVTRINQLK

-273 VVYNPRTFKTE
+273 VIYNPRTFKTE
-284 VINVQSPG
+284 VINVQSPS
-292 QPLAEVKNVYTD
+292 QPMAEVKNIYTD
-304 DYGMVWVF
+304 AYGMVWVF

-323 KTGQKAWLFADQPD
+323 RTGQKAWLFADQPD
-337 PADRTTSDKYF
+337 PGDRTTSEKFF
-348 ITQDENKTLWVIP
+348 ITQDENKTLWVVP

-409 MHDLTQVAFKNH
+409 MHDLTQVAFKKH
-421 RYHLTQ
+421 LYHLTQ
-427 LDEGEAQA
+427 LDEGEAQV
-435 FAICNTP
+435 FAVCNTP

-450 YNGMIKITNS
+450 YNGVIKITNS

-493 EGKIWIG
+493 QGKMWIG

-505 IFIRTKE
+505 LFIRTPE
-512 GMTQYVHNPA
+512 GMTQYAHNPA

-550 GLSLVQMSTT
+550 GLSLAQMSTT

-604 SDNVSNPAKIKFYT
+604 SDNVSNPAKIRFYT
-618 TTHVDGDTTRLAA
+618 TTYVENDTTRLAA
-631 SDVNFIMQHSNGKTY
+631 NDVNFIMQHSNGKTY
-646 VSQMGGVL
+646 VSQLGGVL
-654 QNVISKNL
+654 QNVTSKNL

-676 SDEGTVQSM
+676 PEEGTVQSM

-694 VVRES
+694 VIRES
-699 SIDKYNLKTKN
+699 SIDKYNLKTKKME
-710 LVVFGPNDF
+710 VFGPNDF

-731 HDPATDDI
+731 HDPATDNI

-746 SLTFNPAK
+746 SLTFNPAR
-754 MKKSPYQARIIFTSL
+754 MQKSLYQARIIFTSL

-777 EPILHKEKVVI
+777 EPILHKDKVVI

-805 RKYNQKYRY
+805 RKYRMKYRY

-819 TPEGQWIELGKSN
+819 TPDGKWIELGTSN

-837 RISSGNYVLKVMGT
+837 RISHGSYVLKVMGT
-851 NSHGIWSKYVAE
+851 NSHGVWSKYVAE
-863 LPIEVRPTFWES
+863 LPIEVNPTFWES
-875 IWGKILMVILL
+875 IWGKILIVIML
-886 MCVVGS
+886 MCIVGS
-892 IFYIYNRNQH
+892 IFYIYNQNQH
-902 EKISHEMSLMKNDFF
+902 EKMSHEMSLMKNDFF

-970 LRYDNSTLMNYEG
+970 LRYDNSTLTNYDG

-994 TGGIDKMDSTENEED
+994 TGGIGNMDSTENEED

-1020 ARYLA
+1020 ARFLA

-1031 KELEENMTEEEKVA
+1031 KELEENMTEEEKEA

-1088 LMTRTELPDFII
+1088 LMTRTEMPDFII

-1110 ITMVSEIKQDHELS
+1110 ITMVREIKQDHDLS

-1167 VLKQRHNLQ
+1167 VLKQRRNLQ

-1188 LIGKAMSNGI
+1188 LIGQAMSNGL
-1198 SSGINGS
+1198 SSGKNGG
-1205 KNKGLNNGLN
+1205 KNNALSNGLNNGIS
-1215 NALNNGLNDALNNG
+1215 NAQNNGLND
-1229 LNNALNNGLNNAL
+1229 
-1242 NNGLNNALNDGQ
+1242 GQ
-1254 NGGLIATSANEP
+1254 DSGMIASSANEP

-1311 ILKYVTEH
+1311 ILKYVTDN

-1364 ACELLKDTDESL
+1364 ACELLKETDESL
-1376 SSVAFAVGFSDP
+1376 SSVAFAVGFSDA

>member
-64 DGYSFHTFRDEADN
+64 DGYSFHTFRDEADD
-78 VDQLSTNRIVG
+78 VDVLSTNRIIS
-89 IYPTT
+89 IYPTLR
-94 NNNIWCVTSDRRL
+94 NNIWCVTADSKL
-107 YMYST
+107 YLY
-112 RYCTFFNTGKK
+112 NTHLCKFVNRGKEI
-123 MNEQFGIN
+123 NEKFGID
-131 LKVNKIYPLN
+131 LRVDKIYPL
-141 KGNTWITT
+141 KTGNTWITAKSR
-149 LDGNYIVR
+149 NYI
-157 TILDQDQEPIRNIL
+157 IRNYMLPDQSFEKEII
-171 KVGQDGL
+171 KVGQHGL

-183 WYIWADKKGR
+183 WHIWADMKGR
-193 EWILTDKGTTIYNHK
+193 EWILTDKGATIYNHH
-208 FNTPI
+208 FSTQL

-228 TENGK
+228 TPNGK
-233 LAVFDEK
+233 LAVYDEK
-240 NKLVN
+240 EHLVM
-245 IPMPEGVTRINQLK
+245 IPMPAGVTRINQLK

-292 QPLAEVKNVYTD
+292 QPMAEVKNIYTD
-304 DYGMVWVF
+304 AYGMVWVF
-312 TDGMGITMVNP
+312 TDGMGVTMVNP
-323 KTGQKAWLFADQPD
+323 RTGQKAWLYADQPD
-337 PADRTTSDKYF
+337 PAERTTSENFF
-348 ITQDENKTLWVIP
+348 ITQDENKTLWVVP

-378 YLLRS
+378 YLLHS

-409 MHDLTQVAFKNH
+409 MHDLTQVAFKKH
-421 RYHLTQ
+421 LYHLTQ

-512 GMTQYVHNPA
+512 GMTQYVHNPT

-541 RIWVGTYGG
+541 RLWVGTYGG

-569 NILPWPKKE
+569 NILPWPKKG
-578 FNKVRRIFCTPTGE
+578 FDKVRRIFCTPTGE
-592 ILAGTTDGMITF
+592 ILAGSTDGLVTF

-618 TTHVDGDTTRLAA
+618 TTYVDGDTTRLAA
-631 SDVNFIMQHSNGKTY
+631 NDVNFIMQHSNGKTY
-646 VSQMGGVL
+646 VSQLGGVL
-654 QNVISKNL
+654 QNVTSKNL

-676 SDEGTVQSM
+676 SEEGTVQSM

-875 IWGKILMVILL
+875 IWGKMMMVFLL

-970 LRYDNSTLMNYEG
+970 LRYDNSTLTNYEG

-1088 LMTRTELPDFII
+1088 LMTRTEMPDFII

-1110 ITMVSEIKQDHELS
+1110 ITMVSEIKQDHDLS

-1167 VLKQRHNLQ
+1167 VLKQRRNLQ
-1176 KEMIQKLEHTGN
+1176 KDLIQKLEHTGN
-1188 LIGKAMSNGI
+1188 LIGQAMSNGI
-1198 SSGINGS
+1198 SGS
-1205 KNKGLNNGLN
+1205 KNGGM
-1215 NALNNGLNDALNNG
+1215 
-1229 LNNALNNGLNNAL
+1229 NNALNNGLNNGMSNAQ
-1242 NNGLNNALNDGQ
+1242 NNGLNVGQ
-1254 NGGLIATSANEP
+1254 DSGMIASSANEP

-1305 DATTAR
+1305 DATMAR

-1376 SSVAFAVGFSDP
+1376 SSVAFAVGFSDA

>member
-13 FMAHFTVMAVP
+13 LMVNMMTMAVP
-24 YCDIRKFSITDGLAA
+24 YCDVRKFSITDGLAA
-39 NTISDIKQSPDKL
+39 NTISDIKQSPDNL

-64 DGYSFHTFRDEADN
+64 DGYSFHTFRDDADD
-78 VDQLSTNRIVG
+78 VDQLSTNRIIS
-89 IYPTT
+89 IYPTQI
-94 NNNIWCVTSDRRL
+94 NNIWCVTSDSKL
-107 YMYST
+107 YLY
-112 RYCTFFNTGKK
+112 NTHECRFENKEK
-123 MNEQFGIN
+123 EINEKFGID
-131 LKVNKIYPLN
+131 LRVDKIYPL
-141 KGNTWITT
+141 KSGNNWITAKS
-149 LDGNYIVR
+149 GNYI
-157 TILDQDQEPIRNIL
+157 IRNYKLPDQSFDKEII
-171 KVGQDGL
+171 KVGQHGL

-183 WYIWADKKGR
+183 WHIWADKKGR
-193 EWILTDKGTTIYNHK
+193 EWILTDKGTTIYNHH
-208 FNTPI
+208 FSTPL
-213 PFKWIREVGENIFLA
+213 PFKWIREVGDAIFLA
-228 TENGK
+228 TPNGK
-233 LAVFDEK
+233 LAVYDEK
-240 NKLVN
+240 EHLVM
-245 IPMPEGVTRINQLK
+245 IPMPAGVTRINQLK

-273 VVYNPRTFKTE
+273 VIYNPRTFKTE
-284 VINVQSPG
+284 VINVQSPS
-292 QPLAEVKNVYTD
+292 QPMAEVKNIYTD
-304 DYGMVWVF
+304 AYGMVWVF

-323 KTGQKAWLFADQPD
+323 RTGQKAWLYADQPD
-337 PADRTTSDKYF
+337 PAERTTSEKFF
-348 ITQDENKTLWVIP
+348 ITQDENKTLWVVP

-409 MHDLTQVAFKNH
+409 MHDLTQVAFKKH
-421 RYHLTQ
+421 LYHLTQ
-427 LDEGEAQA
+427 LDEGEAQV
-435 FAICNTP
+435 FAVCNTP

-450 YNGMIKITNS
+450 YNGVIKITNS

-493 EGKIWIG
+493 QGRIWIG

-505 IFIRTKE
+505 LFIRTPE
-512 GMTQYVHNPA
+512 GMTQYAHNPA

-550 GLSLVQMSTT
+550 GLSLAQMSTT

-604 SDNVSNPAKIKFYT
+604 SDNVSNPAKIRFYT
-618 TTHVDGDTTRLAA
+618 TTYVENDTTRLAA
-631 SDVNFIMQHSNGKTY
+631 NDVNFIMQHSNGKTY
-646 VSQMGGVL
+646 VSQLGGVL
-654 QNVISKNL
+654 QNVTSKNL

-676 SDEGTVQSM
+676 LEEGTVQSM

-694 VVRES
+694 VIRES
-699 SIDKYNLKTKN
+699 SIDKYNLKTKKME
-710 LVVFGPNDF
+710 VFGPNDF

-731 HDPATDDI
+731 HDPATDNI

-754 MKKSPYQARIIFTSL
+754 MQKSLYQARIIFTSL

-777 EPILHKEKVVI
+777 EPILHKDKVVI

-805 RKYNQKYRY
+805 RKYRMKYRY

-819 TPEGQWIELGKSN
+819 TPDGKWIELGTSN

-837 RISSGNYVLKVMGT
+837 RISHGSYVLKVMGT
-851 NSHGIWSKYVAE
+851 NSHGVWSKYVAE
-863 LPIEVRPTFWES
+863 LPIEVNPTFWES
-875 IWGKILMVILL
+875 IWGKILIVIML
-886 MCVVGS
+886 MCIVGS
-892 IFYIYNRNQH
+892 IFYIYNQNQH
-902 EKISHEMSLMKNDFF
+902 EKMSHEMSLMKNDFF

-970 LRYDNSTLMNYEG
+970 LRYDNSTLTNYDG

-994 TGGIDKMDSTENEED
+994 TGGIGNMDSTENEED

-1020 ARYLA
+1020 ARFLA

-1031 KELEENMTEEEKVA
+1031 KELEENMTEEEKEA

-1088 LMTRTELPDFII
+1088 LMTRTEMPDFII

-1110 ITMVSEIKQDHELS
+1110 ITMVREIKQDHDLS

-1167 VLKQRHNLQ
+1167 VLKQRRNLQ
-1176 KEMIQKLEHTGN
+1176 KDLIQKLEHTGN
-1188 LIGKAMSNGI
+1188 LIGQAMSNGI
-1198 SSGINGS
+1198 SGS
-1205 KNKGLNNGLN
+1205 KNGGKNGSM
-1215 NALNNGLNDALNNG
+1215 
-1229 LNNALNNGLNNAL
+1229 NNALNNGLNNGMSNAQNNVL
-1242 NNGLNNALNDGQ
+1242 NVGQ
-1254 NGGLIATSANEP
+1254 DSGMIASSANEP

-1311 ILKYVTEH
+1311 ILKYVTDN

-1376 SSVAFAVGFSDP
+1376 SSVAFAVGFSDA

>member
-13 FMAHFTVMAVP
+13 LMVNMMTMAVP

-64 DGYSFHTFRDEADN
+64 DGYSFHTFRDEADD
-78 VDQLSTNRIVG
+78 VDVLSTNRIIS
-89 IYPTT
+89 IYPTLR
-94 NNNIWCVTSDRRL
+94 NNIWCVTADSKL
-107 YMYST
+107 YLY
-112 RYCTFFNTGKK
+112 NTHLCKFVNRGKEI
-123 MNEQFGIN
+123 NEQFGID
-131 LKVNKIYPLN
+131 LRVDKIYPL
-141 KGNTWITT
+141 KTGNTWITAKNA
-149 LDGNYIVR
+149 NYI
-157 TILDQDQEPIRNIL
+157 IRNYMLPDQSFEKEII
-171 KVGQDGL
+171 KVGQHGL

-183 WYIWADKKGR
+183 WHVWADKKRR

-208 FNTPI
+208 FNTHL

-228 TENGK
+228 TPNGK
-233 LAVFDEK
+233 LAVYDEK
-240 NKLVN
+240 EHLVM
-245 IPMPEGVTRINQLK
+245 IPMPAGVTRINQLK

-292 QPLAEVKNVYTD
+292 QPMAEVKNIYTD
-304 DYGMVWVF
+304 AYGMVWVF
-312 TDGMGITMVNP
+312 TDGMGVTMVNP
-323 KTGQKAWLFADQPD
+323 RTGQKAWLYADQPD
-337 PADRTTSDKYF
+337 PAERTTSEKFF
-348 ITQDENKTLWVIP
+348 ITQDENKTLWVVP

-378 YLLRS
+378 YLLHS

-409 MHDLTQVAFKNH
+409 MHDLTQVAFKNL

-578 FNKVRRIFCTPTGE
+578 FSKVRRIFCTPTGE
-592 ILAGTTDGMITF
+592 ILAGTTDGMVTF

-618 TTHVDGDTTRLAA
+618 TTYVDGDTTRLAA
-631 SDVNFIMQHSNGKTY
+631 SDVNFIMQHSNGRTY
-646 VSQMGGVL
+646 VSQLGGVL
-654 QNVISKNL
+654 QNVTSKNL
-662 LQDSLQFLYNKKIS
+662 LQDSLQFSYNKKIS
-676 SDEGTVQSM
+676 PEEGTVQSM

-694 VVRES
+694 VIRES

-875 IWGKILMVILL
+875 IWGKMMMVFLL

-970 LRYDNSTLMNYEG
+970 LRYDNSTLTNYEG

-1088 LMTRTELPDFII
+1088 LMTRTEMPDFII

-1110 ITMVSEIKQDHELS
+1110 ITMVQEIKQDHELS

-1167 VLKQRHNLQ
+1167 VLKQRRNLQ

-1188 LIGKAMSNGI
+1188 LIGQAMSNGI
-1198 SSGINGS
+1198 SGS
-1205 KNKGLNNGLN
+1205 KNGGKNGGMNNALSNGLNNGLN
-1215 NALNNGLNDALNNG
+1215 NGWNNGLNNGLND
-1229 LNNALNNGLNNAL
+1229 
-1242 NNGLNNALNDGQ
+1242 DQ
-1254 NGGLIATSANEP
+1254 NGGMIASSANEP
-1266 EKTLSQITREI
+1266 EKTLSQITKEI

-1284 EEIAKQK
+1284 EEKARLK

-1364 ACELLKDTDESL
+1364 ACELLKDTDEAL

-1398 TGIVPTEYRER
+1398 TGIVPREYRER

>member
-64 DGYSFHTFRDEADN
+64 DGYSFHTFRDEADD
-78 VDQLSTNRIVG
+78 VDVLSTNRIIS
-89 IYPTT
+89 IYPTLR
-94 NNNIWCVTSDRRL
+94 NNIWCVTADSKL
-107 YMYST
+107 YLY
-112 RYCTFFNTGKK
+112 NTHLCKFVNRGKEI
-123 MNEQFGIN
+123 NEQFGID
-131 LKVNKIYPLN
+131 LRVDKIYPL
-141 KGNTWITT
+141 KTGNTWITAKS
-149 LDGNYIVR
+149 GNYI
-157 TILDQDQEPIRNIL
+157 IRNYMLPDQSFEKEII
-171 KVGQDGL
+171 KVGQHGL

-183 WYIWADKKGR
+183 WHIWADMKGR
-193 EWILTDKGTTIYNHK
+193 EWILTDKGATIYNHK
-208 FNTPI
+208 FNTHL

-228 TENGK
+228 TPNGK
-233 LAVFDEK
+233 LAVYDEK
-240 NKLVN
+240 EHLVM
-245 IPMPEGVTRINQLK
+245 IPMPAGVTRINQLK

-292 QPLAEVKNVYTD
+292 QPMAEVKNIYTD
-304 DYGMVWVF
+304 AYGMVWVF
-312 TDGMGITMVNP
+312 TDGMGVTMVNP
-323 KTGQKAWLFADQPD
+323 RTGQKAWLYADQPD
-337 PADRTTSDKYF
+337 PAERTTSEKFF
-348 ITQDENKTLWVIP
+348 ITQDENKTLWVVP

-378 YLLRS
+378 YLLHS

-396 FCLSDQG
+396 YCLSDQG

-427 LDEGEAQA
+427 LDEGEAQV

-450 YNGMIKITNS
+450 YNGVIKITNS

-486 FSIFYDT
+486 FTIFYDT
-493 EGKIWIG
+493 QGKIWIG

-505 IFIRTKE
+505 LFIRTPE
-512 GMTQYVHNPA
+512 GMTQYMHNPA
-522 DKYSLPHNKVYD
+522 DKYSLPFNKVYD

-541 RIWVGTYGG
+541 RIWIGTYGG
-550 GLSLVQMSTT
+550 GLSLAQMSTT

-578 FNKVRRIFCTPTGE
+578 FSKVRRIFCTPTGE
-592 ILAGTTDGMITF
+592 ILAGTTDGMVTF

-654 QNVISKNL
+654 QNVTSKNL
-662 LQDSLQFLYNKKIS
+662 LQDSLQFSYNKKIS
-676 SDEGTVQSM
+676 PDEGTVQSM

-851 NSHGIWSKYVAE
+851 NSQGIWSKYVAE

-875 IWGKILMVILL
+875 IWGKMMMVFLL

-970 LRYDNSTLMNYEG
+970 LRYDNSTLTNYEG

-1088 LMTRTELPDFII
+1088 LMTRTEMPDFII

-1110 ITMVSEIKQDHELS
+1110 ITMVREIKADHDLS

-1167 VLKQRHNLQ
+1167 VLKQRRNLQ

-1188 LIGKAMSNGI
+1188 LIGQAMSNGV
-1198 SSGINGS
+1198 SSGKNGG
-1205 KNKGLNNGLN
+1205 KNGGMNNAQNNGLN
-1215 NALNNGLNDALNNG
+1215 IGSNIGLNIG
-1229 LNNALNNGLNNAL
+1229 LNKGQT
-1242 NNGLNNALNDGQ
+1242 DDQ
-1254 NGGLIATSANEP
+1254 NGGMIASSANEP

-1340 LYTKIKQQLGMTPID
+1340 LYIKIKQQLGMTPID

-1364 ACELLKDTDESL
+1364 ACELLKDTDEPL

>member
-64 DGYSFHTFRDEADN
+64 DGYSFHTFRDEADD
-78 VDQLSTNRIVG
+78 VDVLSTNRIIS
-89 IYPTT
+89 IYPTLR
-94 NNNIWCVTSDRRL
+94 NNIWCVTADSKL
-107 YMYST
+107 YLY
-112 RYCTFFNTGKK
+112 NTHLCKFVNRGKEI
-123 MNEQFGIN
+123 NEQFGID
-131 LKVNKIYPLN
+131 LRVDKIYPL
-141 KGNTWITT
+141 KTGNTWITAKNA
-149 LDGNYIVR
+149 NYI
-157 TILDQDQEPIRNIL
+157 IRNYMLPDQSFEKEII
-171 KVGQDGL
+171 KVGQHGL

-183 WYIWADKKGR
+183 WHVWADKKRR

-213 PFKWIREVGENIFLA
+213 PFKWIREVGDAIFLA
-228 TENGK
+228 TPNGK
-233 LAVFDEK
+233 LAVYDEK
-240 NKLVN
+240 EHLVM
-245 IPMPEGVTRINQLK
+245 IPMPAGVTRINQLK

-292 QPLAEVKNVYTD
+292 QPMAEVKNIYTD
-304 DYGMVWVF
+304 AYGMVWVF
-312 TDGMGITMVNP
+312 TDGMGVTMVNP
-323 KTGQKAWLFADQPD
+323 RTGQKAWLYADQPD
-337 PADRTTSDKYF
+337 PAERTTSEKFF
-348 ITQDENKTLWVIP
+348 ITQDENKTLWVVP

-378 YLLRS
+378 YLLHS

-578 FNKVRRIFCTPTGE
+578 FSKVRRIFCTPTGE
-592 ILAGTTDGMITF
+592 ILAGTTDGLITF

-875 IWGKILMVILL
+875 IWGKMMMVFLL

-970 LRYDNSTLMNYEG
+970 LRYDNSTLTNYEG

-1088 LMTRTELPDFII
+1088 LMTRTEMPDFII

-1110 ITMVSEIKQDHELS
+1110 ITMVREIKADHDLS

-1188 LIGKAMSNGI
+1188 LIGQAMSNGI
-1198 SSGINGS
+1198 SGS
-1205 KNKGLNNGLN
+1205 KNGGKNG
-1215 NALNNGLNDALNNG
+1215 GM
-1229 LNNALNNGLNNAL
+1229 NNALNNGLNN
-1242 NNGLNNALNDGQ
+1242 GLNIGLNKGQTDDQ
-1254 NGGLIATSANEP
+1254 NGGLIASSANEP
-1266 EKTLSQITREI
+1266 EKTLSQITQEI

-1284 EEIAKQK
+1284 EEKARLK

-1319 IDTPDLKIDNIA
+1319 IDTPDLKIDDIA

-1364 ACELLKDTDESL
+1364 ACELLKDTDEPL

>member
-64 DGYSFHTFRDEADN
+64 DGYSFHTFRDEADD
-78 VDQLSTNRIVG
+78 VDVLSTNRIIS
-89 IYPTT
+89 IYPTLR
-94 NNNIWCVTSDRRL
+94 NNIWCVTADSKL
-107 YMYST
+107 YLY
-112 RYCTFFNTGKK
+112 NTHLCKFVNRGKEI
-123 MNEQFGIN
+123 NEKFGID
-131 LKVNKIYPLN
+131 LRVDKIYPL
-141 KGNTWITT
+141 KTGNTWITAKS
-149 LDGNYIVR
+149 GNYI
-157 TILDQDQEPIRNIL
+157 IRNYMLPDQSFEKEII
-171 KVGQDGL
+171 KVGQHGL

-183 WYIWADKKGR
+183 WYVWADKKRR

-213 PFKWIREVGENIFLA
+213 PFKWIREVGDAIFLA
-228 TENGK
+228 TPNGK
-233 LAVFDEK
+233 LAVYDEK
-240 NKLVN
+240 EHLVM
-245 IPMPEGVTRINQLK
+245 IPMPAGVTRINQLK

-292 QPLAEVKNVYTD
+292 QPMAEVKNIYTD
-304 DYGMVWVF
+304 AYGMVWVF

-323 KTGQKAWLFADQPD
+323 RTGQKAWLFADQPD
-337 PADRTTSDKYF
+337 PADRTTSSKFF
-348 ITQDENKTLWVIP
+348 ITQDENKTLWVVP

-378 YLLRS
+378 YLLHS
-383 NSSGNFRVPNIKK
+383 NSSGNFRVPNIKH

-450 YNGMIKITNS
+450 YNGVIKITNS

-486 FSIFYDT
+486 FTIFYDT
-493 EGKIWIG
+493 QGKIWIG

-505 IFIRTKE
+505 LFIRTPE
-512 GMTQYVHNPA
+512 GMTQYMHNPA

-618 TTHVDGDTTRLAA
+618 TTYVDGDTTRLAA

-654 QNVISKNL
+654 QNVTSKNL
-662 LQDSLQFLYNKKIS
+662 LQDSLQFSYNKKIS
-676 SDEGTVQSM
+676 PEEGTVQSM

-837 RISSGNYVLKVMGT
+837 RISHGSYVLKVMGT

-875 IWGKILMVILL
+875 IWGKMMMVFLL

-970 LRYDNSTLMNYEG
+970 LRYDNSTLTNYEG

-1020 ARYLA
+1020 ARFLA

-1045 REEQRKEHTV
+1045 REEQRKEYTV

-1110 ITMVSEIKQDHELS
+1110 ITMVSEIKADHDLS

-1167 VLKQRHNLQ
+1167 VLKQRRNLQ

-1188 LIGKAMSNGI
+1188 LIGQAMSNGV
-1198 SSGINGS
+1198 SSGKNGG
-1205 KNKGLNNGLN
+1205 KNGGMNNAQNNGLN
-1215 NALNNGLNDALNNG
+1215 IGSNIGSNIGLNK
-1229 LNNALNNGLNNAL
+1229 
-1242 NNGLNNALNDGQ
+1242 GQ
-1254 NGGLIATSANEP
+1254 TDDQNSGMIASSANEP

-1340 LYTKIKQQLGMTPID
+1340 LYIKIKQQLGMTPID

-1409 TR
+1409 TK

>member
-64 DGYSFHTFRDEADN
+64 DGYSFHTFRDEADD
-78 VDQLSTNRIVG
+78 VDVLSTNRIIS
-89 IYPTT
+89 IYPTLK
-94 NNNIWCVTSDRRL
+94 NNIWCVTADSKL
-107 YMYST
+107 YLY
-112 RYCTFFNTGKK
+112 NTHLCKFVNRGKEI
-123 MNEQFGIN
+123 NEKFGID
-131 LKVNKIYPLN
+131 LRVDKIYPL
-141 KGNTWITT
+141 KTGNTWITAKSA
-149 LDGNYIVR
+149 NY
-157 TILDQDQEPIRNIL
+157 LIRNYMLPDQSFEKEII
-171 KVGQDGL
+171 KVGQHGL

-183 WYIWADKKGR
+183 WHVWADKKGR
-193 EWILTDKGTTIYNHK
+193 EWILTDKGTTIYNHH
-208 FNTPI
+208 FSTQL

-228 TENGK
+228 TPNGK
-233 LAVFDEK
+233 LAVYDEK
-240 NKLVN
+240 EHLVM
-245 IPMPEGVTRINQLK
+245 IPMPAGVTRINQLK

-292 QPLAEVKNVYTD
+292 QPMAEVKNIYTD
-304 DYGMVWVF
+304 AYGMVWVF
-312 TDGMGITMVNP
+312 TDGMGVTMVNP
-323 KTGQKAWLFADQPD
+323 RTGQKAWLYADQPD
-337 PADRTTSDKYF
+337 PAERTTSEKFF
-348 ITQDENKTLWVIP
+348 ITQDENKTLWVVP

-378 YLLRS
+378 YLLHS

-409 MHDLTQVAFKNH
+409 MHDLTQVAFKKH
-421 RYHLTQ
+421 LYHLTQ
-427 LDEGEAQA
+427 LDDGEAQA

-578 FNKVRRIFCTPTGE
+578 FSKVRRIFCTPTGE
-592 ILAGTTDGMITF
+592 ILAGTTDGLITF

-875 IWGKILMVILL
+875 IWGKMMMVFLL

-926 PLTLIG
+926 PPTLIG

-970 LRYDNSTLMNYEG
+970 LRYDNSTLTNYEG

-994 TGGIDKMDSTENEED
+994 TGGIDNMDSTENEED

-1020 ARYLA
+1020 ARFLA

-1088 LMTRTELPDFII
+1088 LMTRTEMPDFII

-1110 ITMVSEIKQDHELS
+1110 ITMVREIKADHYLS

-1188 LIGKAMSNGI
+1188 LIGKAMSGGI

-1242 NNGLNNALNDGQ
+1242 NDGQ
-1254 NGGLIATSANEP
+1254 NGGLIASSANEP
-1266 EKTLSQITREI
+1266 EKTLSQITQEI

-1284 EEIAKQK
+1284 EEKARLK

-1319 IDTPDLKIDNIA
+1319 IDTPDLKIDDIA

>member
-24 YCDIRKFSITDGLAA
+24 YCDVRKFSITDGLAA

-64 DGYSFHTFRDEADN
+64 DGYSFHTFRDEADD
-78 VDQLSTNRIVG
+78 VDVLSTNRIIS
-89 IYPTT
+89 IYPTLR
-94 NNNIWCVTSDRRL
+94 NNIWCVTADSKL
-107 YMYST
+107 YLY
-112 RYCTFFNTGKK
+112 NTHLCKFVNRGKEI
-123 MNEQFGIN
+123 NEQFGID
-131 LKVNKIYPLN
+131 LRVDKIYPL
-141 KGNTWITT
+141 KTGNTWITAKS
-149 LDGNYIVR
+149 GNYI
-157 TILDQDQEPIRNIL
+157 IRNYKLPDQSFDAEII
-171 KVGQDGL
+171 KVGQHGL
-178 RSGNV
+178 KSGRV
-183 WYIWADKKGR
+183 WHIWADKKRR
-193 EWILTDKGTTIYNHK
+193 EWILTDKGTTIYNHH
-208 FNTPI
+208 FSTPL
-213 PFKWIREVGENIFLA
+213 PFKWIREVGDAIFLA
-228 TENGK
+228 TPNGK
-233 LAVFDEK
+233 LAVYDEK
-240 NKLVN
+240 EHLVM
-245 IPMPEGVTRINQLK
+245 IPMPAGVTRINQLK

-273 VVYNPRTFKTE
+273 VIYNPRTFKTE
-284 VINVQSPG
+284 VINVQSPS
-292 QPLAEVKNVYTD
+292 QPMAEVKNIYTD
-304 DYGMVWVF
+304 AYGMVWVF
-312 TDGMGITMVNP
+312 TDGMGVTMVNP
-323 KTGQKAWLFADQPD
+323 RTGQKAWLYADQPD
-337 PADRTTSDKYF
+337 PAERTTSEKFF
-348 ITQDENKTLWVIP
+348 ITQDENKTLWVVP

-378 YLLRS
+378 YLLHS

-396 FCLSDQG
+396 YCLSDQG

-409 MHDLTQVAFKNH
+409 MHDLTQVAFKKH
-421 RYHLTQ
+421 LYHLTQ
-427 LDEGEAQA
+427 LDEGEAQV

-450 YNGMIKITNS
+450 YNGVIKITNS

-522 DKYSLPHNKVYD
+522 DKYSLPFNKVYD

-541 RIWVGTYGG
+541 RIWIGTYGG
-550 GLSLVQMSTT
+550 GLSLAQMSTT

-578 FNKVRRIFCTPTGE
+578 FSKVRRIFCTPTGE
-592 ILAGTTDGMITF
+592 ILAGTTDGMVTF

-618 TTHVDGDTTRLAA
+618 TTYVDGDTTRLAA

-654 QNVISKNL
+654 QNVTSKNL
-662 LQDSLQFLYNKKIS
+662 LQDSLQFSYNKKIS
-676 SDEGTVQSM
+676 PDEGTVQSM

-837 RISSGNYVLKVMGT
+837 RISHGSYVLKVMGT

-970 LRYDNSTLMNYEG
+970 LRYDNSTLTNYEG

-1088 LMTRTELPDFII
+1088 LMTRTEMPDFII

-1110 ITMVSEIKQDHELS
+1110 ITMVREIKADHDLS

-1188 LIGKAMSNGI
+1188 LIGQAMSNGV
-1198 SSGINGS
+1198 SSGKNGG
-1205 KNKGLNNGLN
+1205 KNGGMNNAQNNGLN
-1215 NALNNGLNDALNNG
+1215 IGSNIGLNK
-1229 LNNALNNGLNNAL
+1229 
-1242 NNGLNNALNDGQ
+1242 GQ
-1254 NGGLIATSANEP
+1254 TDDQNSGMIASSANEP

-1376 SSVAFAVGFSDP
+1376 SSVAFAVGFSDA

>member
-64 DGYSFHTFRDEADN
+64 DGYSFHTFRDEADD
-78 VDQLSTNRIVG
+78 VDVLSTNRIIS
-89 IYPTT
+89 IYPTLR
-94 NNNIWCVTSDRRL
+94 NNIWCVTADSKL
-107 YMYST
+107 YLYDT
-112 RYCTFFNTGKK
+112 HLCKFVNRGKEI
-123 MNEQFGIN
+123 NEKFGID
-131 LKVNKIYPLN
+131 LRVDKVYPL
-141 KGNTWITT
+141 KTGNTWITAKSA
-149 LDGNYIVR
+149 NY
-157 TILDQDQEPIRNIL
+157 LIRNYMLPDQSFESEII
-171 KVGQDGL
+171 KVGQHGL

-183 WYIWADKKGR
+183 WYVWADKKRR

-208 FNTPI
+208 FNTHL
-213 PFKWIREVGENIFLA
+213 PFKWIREVGDAIFLA
-228 TENGK
+228 TPNGK
-233 LAVFDEK
+233 LAVYDEK
-240 NKLVN
+240 EHLVM
-245 IPMPEGVTRINQLK
+245 IPMPAGVTRINQLK

-273 VVYNPRTFKTE
+273 VIYNPRTFKTE
-284 VINVQSPG
+284 VINVQSPS
-292 QPLAEVKNVYTD
+292 QPMAEVKNIYTD
-304 DYGMVWVF
+304 AYGMVWVF
-312 TDGMGITMVNP
+312 TDGMGVTMVNP
-323 KTGQKAWLFADQPD
+323 RTGQKAWLYADQPD
-337 PADRTTSDKYF
+337 PAERTTSEKFF
-348 ITQDENKTLWVIP
+348 ITQDENKTLWVVP

-378 YLLRS
+378 YLLHS

-403 ILWISG
+403 TLWISG
-409 MHDLTQVAFKNH
+409 MHDLTQVAFKKH
-421 RYHLTQ
+421 LYHLTQ
-427 LDEGEAQA
+427 LDDGEAQA

-569 NILPWPKKE
+569 NILPWPKKG
-578 FNKVRRIFCTPTGE
+578 FDKVRRIFCTPTGE
-592 ILAGTTDGMITF
+592 ILAGTTDGLITF

-875 IWGKILMVILL
+875 IWGKMMMVFLL

-970 LRYDNSTLMNYEG
+970 LRYDNSTLTNYEG

-1088 LMTRTELPDFII
+1088 LMTRTEMPDFII

-1110 ITMVSEIKQDHELS
+1110 ITMVREIKADHDLS

-1188 LIGKAMSNGI
+1188 LIGKAMSGGI

-1254 NGGLIATSANEP
+1254 NGGLIASSANEP
-1266 EKTLSQITREI
+1266 EKTLSQITQEI

-1284 EEIAKQK
+1284 EEKARLK

-1319 IDTPDLKIDNIA
+1319 IDTPDLKIDDIA

-1364 ACELLKDTDESL
+1364 ACELLKDTDEPL

>member
-64 DGYSFHTFRDEADN
+64 DGYSFHTFRDEADD
-78 VDQLSTNRIVG
+78 VDVLSTNRIIS
-89 IYPTT
+89 IYPTLR
-94 NNNIWCVTSDRRL
+94 NNIWCVTADSKL
-107 YMYST
+107 YLYDT
-112 RYCTFFNTGKK
+112 HLCKFVNRGKEI
-123 MNEQFGIN
+123 NEQFGID
-131 LKVNKIYPLN
+131 LRVDKIYPL
-141 KGNTWITT
+141 KTGNTWITAKSA
-149 LDGNYIVR
+149 NY
-157 TILDQDQEPIRNIL
+157 LIRNYMLPDQSFESEII
-171 KVGQDGL
+171 KVGQHGL

-183 WYIWADKKGR
+183 WYVWADKKRR

-208 FNTPI
+208 FNTHL

-228 TENGK
+228 TPNGK
-233 LAVFDEK
+233 LAVYDEK
-240 NKLVN
+240 EHLVM
-245 IPMPEGVTRINQLK
+245 IPMPAGVTRINQLK

-292 QPLAEVKNVYTD
+292 QPMAEVKNIYTD
-304 DYGMVWVF
+304 AYGMVWVF

-323 KTGQKAWLFADQPD
+323 RTGQKAWLYADQPD
-337 PADRTTSDKYF
+337 PAERTTSEKFF
-348 ITQDENKTLWVIP
+348 ITQDENKTLWVVP

-378 YLLRS
+378 YLLHS

-409 MHDLTQVAFKNH
+409 MHDLTQVAFKKH
-421 RYHLTQ
+421 LYHLTQ
-427 LDEGEAQA
+427 LDDGEAQA

-450 YNGMIKITNS
+450 YNGMIKITDS

-505 IFIRTKE
+505 LFIRTPE
-512 GMTQYVHNPA
+512 GMTQYMHNPA

-578 FNKVRRIFCTPTGE
+578 FDKVRRIFCTPTGE
-592 ILAGTTDGMITF
+592 ILAGTTDGMVTF

-875 IWGKILMVILL
+875 IWGKMMMVFLL

-970 LRYDNSTLMNYEG
+970 LRYDNSTLTNYEG

-1088 LMTRTELPDFII
+1088 LMTRTEMPDFII

-1110 ITMVSEIKQDHELS
+1110 ITMVREIKADHDLS

-1167 VLKQRHNLQ
+1167 VLKQRRNLQ

-1188 LIGKAMSNGI
+1188 LIGKAMSNGV
-1198 SSGINGS
+1198 SSGKNGG
-1205 KNKGLNNGLN
+1205 KNGGMNNAQNNGLN
-1215 NALNNGLNDALNNG
+1215 IGSNIGSNIGLNK
-1229 LNNALNNGLNNAL
+1229 
-1242 NNGLNNALNDGQ
+1242 GQ
-1254 NGGLIATSANEP
+1254 TDDQNSGMIASSANEP

-1340 LYTKIKQQLGMTPID
+1340 LYIKIKQQLGMTPID

>member
-64 DGYSFHTFRDEADN
+64 DGYSFHTFRDEADD
-78 VDQLSTNRIVG
+78 VDVLSTNRIIS
-89 IYPTT
+89 IYPTLR
-94 NNNIWCVTSDRRL
+94 NNIWCVTADSKL
-107 YMYST
+107 YLY
-112 RYCTFFNTGKK
+112 NTHLCKFVNRGKEI
-123 MNEQFGIN
+123 NEQFGID
-131 LKVNKIYPLN
+131 LRVDKIYPL
-141 KGNTWITT
+141 KTGNTWITAKSA
-149 LDGNYIVR
+149 NY
-157 TILDQDQEPIRNIL
+157 LIRNYMLPDQSFEKEII
-171 KVGQDGL
+171 KVGQHGL

-183 WYIWADKKGR
+183 WHIWADMKGR
-193 EWILTDKGTTIYNHK
+193 EWILTDKGATIYNHH
-208 FNTPI
+208 FSTQL
-213 PFKWIREVGENIFLA
+213 PFKWIREVGNNIFLA
-228 TENGK
+228 TPNGK
-233 LAVFDEK
+233 LAVYDEK
-240 NKLVN
+240 EHLVM
-245 IPMPEGVTRINQLK
+245 IPMPAGVTRINQLK

-284 VINVQSPG
+284 VINVQSPS
-292 QPLAEVKNVYTD
+292 QPMAEVKNIYTD
-304 DYGMVWVF
+304 AYGMVWVF
-312 TDGMGITMVNP
+312 TDGMGVTMVNP

-348 ITQDENKTLWVIP
+348 ITQDENKTLWVVP

-378 YLLRS
+378 YLLHS

-450 YNGMIKITNS
+450 YNGVIKITNS

-486 FSIFYDT
+486 FTIFYDT
-493 EGKIWIG
+493 QGKIWIG

-505 IFIRTKE
+505 LFIRTPE

-522 DKYSLPHNKVYD
+522 DKYSLPYNKVYD

-578 FNKVRRIFCTPTGE
+578 FSKVRRIFCTPTGE
-592 ILAGTTDGMITF
+592 ILAGTTDGLITF

-618 TTHVDGDTTRLAA
+618 TTYVDGDTTRLAA

-654 QNVISKNL
+654 QNVTSKNL

-694 VVRES
+694 VIRES

-970 LRYDNSTLMNYEG
+970 LRYDNSTLTNYEG

-1254 NGGLIATSANEP
+1254 NGGLIASSANEP

>member
-64 DGYSFHTFRDEADN
+64 DGYSFHTFRDEADD
-78 VDQLSTNRIVG
+78 VDVLSTNRIIS
-89 IYPTT
+89 IYPTLR
-94 NNNIWCVTSDRRL
+94 NNIWCVTADSKL
-107 YMYST
+107 YLY
-112 RYCTFFNTGKK
+112 NTHLCKFVNRGKEI
-123 MNEQFGIN
+123 NEQFGID
-131 LKVNKIYPLN
+131 LRVDKIYPL
-141 KGNTWITT
+141 KTGNTWITAKSA
-149 LDGNYIVR
+149 NY
-157 TILDQDQEPIRNIL
+157 LIRNYMLPDQSFEKEII
-171 KVGQDGL
+171 KVGQHGL

-183 WYIWADKKGR
+183 WHIWADMKGR
-193 EWILTDKGTTIYNHK
+193 EWILTDKGATIYNHH
-208 FNTPI
+208 FSTQL
-213 PFKWIREVGENIFLA
+213 PFKWIREVGNNIFLA
-228 TENGK
+228 TPNGK
-233 LAVFDEK
+233 LAVYDEK
-240 NKLVN
+240 EHLVM
-245 IPMPEGVTRINQLK
+245 IPMPAGVTRINQLK

-284 VINVQSPG
+284 VINVQSPS
-292 QPLAEVKNVYTD
+292 QPMAEVKNIYTD
-304 DYGMVWVF
+304 AYGMVWVF
-312 TDGMGITMVNP
+312 TDGMGVTMVNP

-348 ITQDENKTLWVIP
+348 ITQDENKTLWVVP

-378 YLLRS
+378 YLLHS

-450 YNGMIKITNS
+450 YNGVIKITNS

-486 FSIFYDT
+486 FTIFYDT
-493 EGKIWIG
+493 QGKIWIG

-505 IFIRTKE
+505 LFIRTPE

-522 DKYSLPHNKVYD
+522 DKYSLPYNKVYD

-578 FNKVRRIFCTPTGE
+578 FSKVRRIFCTPTGE
-592 ILAGTTDGMITF
+592 ILAGTTDGLITF

-618 TTHVDGDTTRLAA
+618 TTYVDGDTTRLAA

-654 QNVISKNL
+654 QNVTSKNL

-694 VVRES
+694 VIRES

-970 LRYDNSTLMNYEG
+970 LRYDNSTLTNYEG

-1229 LNNALNNGLNNAL
+1229 LNNALN
-1242 NNGLNNALNDGQ
+1242 DGQ
-1254 NGGLIATSANEP
+1254 NGGLIASSANEP

>member
-1 MNKRYIIPLLLA
+1 MNKRYIILLLLA

-78 VDQLSTNRIVG
+78 VDVLSTNRIIS
-89 IYPTT
+89 IYPSAT
-94 NNNIWCVTSDRRL
+94 NNIWCVTSDKKL
-107 YMYST
+107 YLY
-112 RYCTFFNTGKK
+112 NTHECRFENREKVI
-123 MNEQFGIN
+123 NEKFGID
-131 LKVNKIYPLN
+131 LKVDKIYPL
-141 KGNTWITT
+141 KTGNTWITAIS
-149 LDGNYIVR
+149 GNY
-157 TILDQDQEPIRNIL
+157 LIRNYKLPDQSFDREII
-171 KVGQDGL
+171 KVGQHGL
-178 RSGNV
+178 RSGRV

-208 FNTPI
+208 FSTPM
-213 PFKWIREVGENIFLA
+213 PFKWIREVSDNVFLA
-228 TENGK
+228 TPNGK
-233 LAVFDEK
+233 LAVYDEK
-240 NKLVN
+240 DKLVM
-245 IPMPEGVTRINQLK
+245 IPMPAGVTRINQLK
-259 NTGYQLLIATNIGL
+259 NTRYQLLIATNIGL
-273 VVYNPRTFKTE
+273 VVYNPHTFKTE
-284 VINVQSPG
+284 VINVQSPS
-292 QPLAEVKNVYTD
+292 QPMAEVKNIYTD

-312 TDGMGITMVNP
+312 TDGMGVTMVNP
-323 KTGQKAWLFADQPD
+323 KTGQKAWFFADQPD

-348 ITQDENKTLWVIP
+348 ITQDENKTLWLIP

-369 DRKAGKLVP
+369 NRRAGKLVP

-409 MHDLTQVAFKNH
+409 IHDLTQVAFKKH
-421 RYHLTQ
+421 QYHLTQ
-427 LDEGEAQA
+427 LDEGESPAY
-435 FAICNTP
+435 AICNTP

-450 YNGMIKITNS
+450 YNGVIKITDS
-460 RFEKVGYLAPSGQV
+460 RYEKVGYLAPNGQV

-505 IFIRTKE
+505 LFVRTRE
-512 GMTQYVHNPA
+512 GMTQFMHNPA

-541 RIWVGTYGG
+541 RIWIGTYGG
-550 GLSLVQMSTT
+550 GLTLVQPSTT

-569 NILPWPKKE
+569 NILPWPKKG
-578 FNKVRRIFCTPTGE
+578 FDKVRRIFCTPTGE
-592 ILAGTTDGMITF
+592 ILAGTTDGLITF
-604 SDNVSNPAKIKFYT
+604 SDNVSNPAKIHFYT
-618 TTHVDGDTTRLAA
+618 TTYVEGDTTRLAA
-631 SDVNFIMQHSNGKTY
+631 SDVNFIMQHSNGQTY
-646 VSQMGGVL
+646 VSQLGGIL
-654 QNVISKNL
+654 QNVVSKNL
-662 LQDSLQFLYNKKIS
+662 LQNNIQLSYNKKVNY
-676 SDEGTVQSM
+676 DEGTVQSIL
-685 VEDNAGNIW
+685 EDNSGNIW

-699 SIDKYNLKTKN
+699 SIDKYNLKTGKME
-710 LVVFGPNDF
+710 VFGPNDF
-719 DFNMSFTEARPA
+719 DFNMSFTEARPD

-754 MKKSPYQARIIFTSL
+754 MKKSPYQAHIIFTAL
-769 HYMGEDGT
+769 HYMGEKET

-795 TISFAALDFS
+795 TISFAALDYS

-814 RLDGF
+814 SLDGF
-819 TPEGQWIELGKSN
+819 TPEGQWIELGKSHD
-832 YIGFN
+832 IGFN
-837 RISSGNYVLKVMGT
+837 RINNGNYVLKVMAT
-851 NSHGIWSKYVAE
+851 NSHGVWSKYVAE

-892 IFYIYNRNQH
+892 IFYIYNRNQR
-902 EKISHEMSLMKNDFF
+902 EKMSHEMSLMKNDFF

-970 LRYDNSTLMNYEG
+970 LRYDNSTLMNRDG
-983 MPKNPEGTLVN
+983 SLTSGDNTLVN
-994 TGGIDKMDSTENEED
+994 TGGVSYMDSTENEED
-1009 EIPGQISDENV
+1009 EVPGQINDENV

-1110 ITMVSEIKQDHELS
+1110 ITMVHEIKEDHELS

-1167 VLKQRHNLQ
+1167 VLKQRRNLQ

-1188 LIGKAMSNGI
+1188 LIGQTMSNG
-1198 SSGINGS
+1198 
-1205 KNKGLNNGLN
+1205 
-1215 NALNNGLNDALNNG
+1215 
-1229 LNNALNNGLNNAL
+1229 
-1242 NNGLNNALNDGQ
+1242 LNDGQ
-1254 NGGLIATSANEP
+1254 NDDQNDGMIASSADEP

-1284 EEIAKQK
+1284 EEMARMK

-1319 IDTPDLKIDNIA
+1319 IDTPDMKIDDIA

-1364 ACELLKDTDESL
+1364 ACELLKNTDESL
-1376 SSVAFAVGFSDP
+1376 STVAFAVGFSDP

>member
-64 DGYSFHTFRDEADN
+64 DGYSFHTFRDEADD
-78 VDQLSTNRIVG
+78 VDVLSTNRIIS
-89 IYPTT
+89 IYPTLR
-94 NNNIWCVTSDRRL
+94 NNIWCVTSDSKL
-107 YMYST
+107 YLY
-112 RYCTFFNTGKK
+112 NTHLCKFVNRGKEI
-123 MNEQFGIN
+123 NEQFGID
-131 LKVNKIYPLN
+131 LRVDKIYPL
-141 KGNTWITT
+141 KTGNTWITAKSA
-149 LDGNYIVR
+149 NY
-157 TILDQDQEPIRNIL
+157 LIRNYMLPDQSFEKEII
-171 KVGQDGL
+171 KVGQHGL

-183 WYIWADKKGR
+183 WHVWADKKRR
-193 EWILTDKGTTIYNHK
+193 EWILTDKGTIIYNHH
-208 FNTPI
+208 FSTQL
-213 PFKWIREVGENIFLA
+213 PFKWIREVGDAIFLA
-228 TENGK
+228 TPNGK
-233 LAVFDEK
+233 LAVYDEK
-240 NKLVN
+240 EHLVM
-245 IPMPEGVTRINQLK
+245 IPMPAGVTRINQLK

-273 VVYNPRTFKTE
+273 VIYNPRTFKTE
-284 VINVQSPG
+284 VINVQSPS
-292 QPLAEVKNVYTD
+292 QPMAEVKNIYTD
-304 DYGMVWVF
+304 AYGMVWVF
-312 TDGMGITMVNP
+312 TDGMGVTMVNP
-323 KTGQKAWLFADQPD
+323 KTEQKTWLFADQPD

-348 ITQDENKTLWVIP
+348 ITQDENKTLWLIP

-409 MHDLTQVAFKNH
+409 MHDLTQVAFKKH
-421 RYHLTQ
+421 LYHLTQ

-493 EGKIWIG
+493 QGKIWIG

-505 IFIRTKE
+505 LFVRTPE
-512 GMTQYVHNPA
+512 GMTQYMHNPA
-522 DKYSLPHNKVYD
+522 DKYSLPFNKVYD

-569 NILPWPKKE
+569 NILPWPKKG
-578 FNKVRRIFCTPTGE
+578 FDKVRRIFCTPTGE
-592 ILAGTTDGMITF
+592 ILAGTTDGLITF

-631 SDVNFIMQHSNGKTY
+631 SDVNFIMQHSNGRTY
-646 VSQMGGVL
+646 VSQLGGVL
-654 QNVISKNL
+654 QNVTSKNL

-777 EPILHKEKVVI
+777 EPILHKDKVVI

-795 TISFAALDFS
+795 TISFAALDYS

-886 MCVVGS
+886 MCIVGS

-902 EKISHEMSLMKNDFF
+902 EKMSHELSLMKNDFF

-970 LRYDNSTLMNYEG
+970 LRYDNSTLMNRDG
-983 MPKNPEGTLVN
+983 SLTSGNTLVN
-994 TGGIDKMDSTENEED
+994 TGGVSYMDSTENEED
-1009 EIPGQISDENV
+1009 EVPGQISDENV
-1020 ARYLA
+1020 ARFLA

-1045 REEQRKEHTV
+1045 REEQRKEYTV
-1055 LVVEDNKDLRKYLY
+1055 LVVEDNHDLRKYLY
-1069 TILSEHYNVLLAEN
+1069 TILSEYYNVLLAEN

-1110 ITMVSEIKQDHELS
+1110 ITMVGEIKQDHELS

-1143 FEMGVDAYMTK
+1143 FDMGVDAYMTK

-1167 VLKQRHNLQ
+1167 VLKQRRNLQ

-1188 LIGKAMSNGI
+1188 LTGQTMS
-1198 SSGINGS
+1198 
-1205 KNKGLNNGLN
+1205 KGLNNGLN
-1215 NALNNGLNDALNNG
+1215 
-1229 LNNALNNGLNNAL
+1229 
-1242 NNGLNNALNDGQ
+1242 DGQ
-1254 NGGLIATSANEP
+1254 NDDQNDGMIASSANEP
-1266 EKTLSQITREI
+1266 EKTLSQITQEI

-1284 EEIAKQK
+1284 EEKARLK

-1319 IDTPDLKIDNIA
+1319 IDTPDMKIDDIA

-1364 ACELLKDTDESL
+1364 ACELLKNTDESL

>member
-64 DGYSFHTFRDEADN
+64 DGYSFHTFRDEADD
-78 VDQLSTNRIVG
+78 VDVLSTNRIIS
-89 IYPTT
+89 IYPTLR
-94 NNNIWCVTSDRRL
+94 NNIWCVTADSKL
-107 YMYST
+107 YLY
-112 RYCTFFNTGKK
+112 NTHLCKFVNRGKEI
-123 MNEQFGIN
+123 NEQFGID
-131 LKVNKIYPLN
+131 LRVDKIYPL
-141 KGNTWITT
+141 KTGNTWITAKSA
-149 LDGNYIVR
+149 NY
-157 TILDQDQEPIRNIL
+157 LIRNYMLPDQSFEKEII
-171 KVGQDGL
+171 KVGQHGL

-183 WYIWADKKGR
+183 WYVWADKKRR

-213 PFKWIREVGENIFLA
+213 PFKWIREVGDNIFLA
-228 TENGK
+228 TPNGK
-233 LAVFDEK
+233 LAVYDEK
-240 NKLVN
+240 EHLVM
-245 IPMPEGVTRINQLK
+245 IPMPAGVTRINQLK

-292 QPLAEVKNVYTD
+292 QPMAEVKNIYTD
-304 DYGMVWVF
+304 AYGMVWVF
-312 TDGMGITMVNP
+312 TDGMGVTMVNP
-323 KTGQKAWLFADQPD
+323 RTGQKAWLYADQPD
-337 PADRTTSDKYF
+337 PAERTTSEKFF
-348 ITQDENKTLWVIP
+348 ITQDENKTLWVVP

-378 YLLRS
+378 YLLHS

-409 MHDLTQVAFKNH
+409 MHDLTQVAFKKH
-421 RYHLTQ
+421 LYHLTQ
-427 LDEGEAQA
+427 LDEGESPA

-450 YNGMIKITNS
+450 YNGMIKITDS

-505 IFIRTKE
+505 LFIRTPE
-512 GMTQYVHNPA
+512 GMTQYMHNPA
-522 DKYSLPHNKVYD
+522 DKYSLPFNKVYD

-578 FNKVRRIFCTPTGE
+578 FSKVRRIFCTPTGE
-592 ILAGTTDGMITF
+592 ILAGTTDGMVTF

-654 QNVISKNL
+654 QNVTSKNL
-662 LQDSLQFLYNKKIS
+662 LQDSLQFSYNKKIS

-805 RKYNQKYRY
+805 GKYNQKYRY

-875 IWGKILMVILL
+875 IWGKMMMVFLL

-970 LRYDNSTLMNYEG
+970 LRYDNSTLTNYEG

-1088 LMTRTELPDFII
+1088 LMTRTEMPDFII

-1110 ITMVSEIKQDHELS
+1110 ITMVREIKADHDLS

-1188 LIGKAMSNGI
+1188 LIGKAMSGGI

-1242 NNGLNNALNDGQ
+1242 NDGQ
-1254 NGGLIATSANEP
+1254 NGGLIASSANEP
-1266 EKTLSQITREI
+1266 EKTLSQITQEI

-1284 EEIAKQK
+1284 EEKARLK

-1319 IDTPDLKIDNIA
+1319 IDTPDLKIDDIA

-1364 ACELLKDTDESL
+1364 ACELLKDTDEPL

>member
-1 MNKRYIIPLLLA
+1 MNKRYIITLLLA
-13 FMAHFTVMAVP
+13 FMAQITVMAVP
-24 YCDIRKFSITDGLAA
+24 YCDVRKFSIADGLAA

-409 MHDLTQVAFKNH
+409 MHDLTQVAFKDH
-421 RYHLTQ
+421 QYHLTQ
-427 LDEGEAQA
+427 LDEGESQV
-435 FAICNTP
+435 FAVCNTP

-450 YNGMIKITNS
+450 YNGVIKITNS
-460 RFEKVGYLAPSGQV
+460 RYEKVGYLAPSGQV

-493 EGKIWIG
+493 EGKMWIG

-505 IFIRTKE
+505 LFVRTPE
-512 GMTQYVHNPA
+512 GITQYAHNPA

-541 RIWVGTYGG
+541 RIWIGTYGG
-550 GLSLVQMSTT
+550 GLSLAQMSTT

-569 NILPWPKKE
+569 NILPWPKKGYD
-578 FNKVRRIFCTPTGE
+578 KVRRIFCTPTGE
-592 ILAGTTDGMITF
+592 ILAGTTDGLITF
-604 SDNVSNPAKIKFYT
+604 SDNVSNPSRINFYT
-618 TTHVDGDTTRLAA
+618 TTYVESDSTRLAA
-631 SDVNFIMQHSNGKTY
+631 CDVNFIMQHSNGQTY
-646 VSQMGGVL
+646 VSQLGGVM
-654 QNVISKNL
+654 QNVTSKNL
-662 LQDSLQFLYNKKIS
+662 LQDSLQFSYNKHIS
-676 SDEGTVQSM
+676 YDEGTVQSM

-699 SIDKYNLKTKN
+699 SIDRYNPKTGKIA
-710 LVVFGPNDF
+710 VFGPNDF

-754 MKKSPYQARIIFTSL
+754 MKKSPYQARIVFTQL
-769 HYMGEDGT
+769 HYSGESGT
-777 EPILHKEKVVI
+777 EPILHKDKVVI

-805 RKYNQKYRY
+805 RKYRMKYRY

-819 TPEGQWIELGKSN
+819 TPEGKWIELGTSN

-837 RISSGNYVLKVMGT
+837 RISNGSYVLKVMGT
-851 NSHGIWSKYVAE
+851 NSHGVWSKYVAE

-970 LRYDNSTLMNYEG
+970 LRYDNSTLTNYEG

-1088 LMTRTELPDFII
+1088 LMTRTEMPDFII

-1110 ITMVSEIKQDHELS
+1110 ITMVREIKQDHELS

-1188 LIGKAMSNGI
+1188 LIGKAMSGDI

-1205 KNKGLNNGLN
+1205 KNKGLNNGLNNALNNGLN

-1242 NNGLNNALNDGQ
+1242 NDGQ
-1254 NGGLIATSANEP
+1254 NGGLIASSANEP
-1266 EKTLSQITREI
+1266 EKTLSQITQEI

-1284 EEIAKQK
+1284 EEKARLK

-1319 IDTPDLKIDNIA
+1319 IDTPDLKIDDIA

-1364 ACELLKDTDESL
+1364 ACELLKDTDEPL

>member
-64 DGYSFHTFRDEADN
+64 DGYSFHTFRDEADD
-78 VDQLSTNRIVG
+78 VDVLSTNRIIS
-89 IYPTT
+89 IYPTLR
-94 NNNIWCVTSDRRL
+94 NNIWCVTADSKL
-107 YMYST
+107 YLY
-112 RYCTFFNTGKK
+112 NTHLCKFVNRGKEI
-123 MNEQFGIN
+123 NEQFGID
-131 LKVNKIYPLN
+131 LRVDKIYPL
-141 KGNTWITT
+141 KTGNTWITAKSA
-149 LDGNYIVR
+149 NY
-157 TILDQDQEPIRNIL
+157 LIRNYMLPDQSFEKEII
-171 KVGQDGL
+171 KVGQHGL

-183 WYIWADKKGR
+183 WHVWADKKGR
-193 EWILTDKGTTIYNHK
+193 EWILTDKGATIYNHH
-208 FNTPI
+208 FSTQL
-213 PFKWIREVGENIFLA
+213 PFKWIREVGNNIFLA
-228 TENGK
+228 TPNGK
-233 LAVFDEK
+233 LAVYDEK
-240 NKLVN
+240 EHLVM
-245 IPMPEGVTRINQLK
+245 IPMPAGVTRINQLK

-284 VINVQSPG
+284 VINVQSPS
-292 QPLAEVKNVYTD
+292 QPMAEVKNIYTD
-304 DYGMVWVF
+304 AYGMVWVF
-312 TDGMGITMVNP
+312 TDGMGVTMMNP
-323 KTGQKAWLFADQPD
+323 RTGQKAWLYADQPD
-337 PADRTTSDKYF
+337 PAERTTSEKFF
-348 ITQDENKTLWVIP
+348 ITQDENKTLWVVP

-378 YLLRS
+378 YLLHS
-383 NSSGNFRVPNIKK
+383 NSSGNFRVPNIKH

-578 FNKVRRIFCTPTGE
+578 FSKVRRIFCTPTGE

-754 MKKSPYQARIIFTSL
+754 MQKSPYQARIIFTSL

-777 EPILHKEKVVI
+777 EPILHKDKVVI

-837 RISSGNYVLKVMGT
+837 RISHGSYVLKVMGT

-875 IWGKILMVILL
+875 IWGKMMMVFLL

-970 LRYDNSTLMNYEG
+970 LRYDNSTLTNYEG

-1088 LMTRTELPDFII
+1088 LMTRTEMPDFII

-1110 ITMVSEIKQDHELS
+1110 ITMVREIKADHDLS

-1188 LIGKAMSNGI
+1188 LIGKAMSGDI

-1229 LNNALNNGLNNAL
+1229 LNNALN
-1242 NNGLNNALNDGQ
+1242 DGQ
-1254 NGGLIATSANEP
+1254 NGGLIASSANEP
-1266 EKTLSQITREI
+1266 EKTLSQITQEI

-1284 EEIAKQK
+1284 EEKARLK

-1319 IDTPDLKIDNIA
+1319 IDTPDLKIDDIA

-1340 LYTKIKQQLGMTPID
+1340 LYIKIKQQLGMTPID

>member
-13 FMAHFTVMAVP
+13 LMVNMMTMAVP
-24 YCDIRKFSITDGLAA
+24 YCDVRKFSITDGLAA
-39 NTISDIKQSPDKL
+39 NTISDIKQSPDNL

-64 DGYSFHTFRDEADN
+64 DGYSFHTFRDDADD
-78 VDQLSTNRIVG
+78 VDQLSTNRIIS
-89 IYPTT
+89 IYPTQI
-94 NNNIWCVTSDRRL
+94 NNIWCVTSDSKL
-107 YMYST
+107 YLY
-112 RYCTFFNTGKK
+112 NTHECRFENKEK
-123 MNEQFGIN
+123 EINEKFGID
-131 LKVNKIYPLN
+131 LRVDKIYPL
-141 KGNTWITT
+141 KSGNNWITAKS
-149 LDGNYIVR
+149 GNYI
-157 TILDQDQEPIRNIL
+157 IRNYKLPDQSFDKEII
-171 KVGQDGL
+171 KVGQHGL

-183 WYIWADKKGR
+183 WHIWADKKGR
-193 EWILTDKGTTIYNHK
+193 EWILTDKGTTIYNHH
-208 FNTPI
+208 FSTPL
-213 PFKWIREVGENIFLA
+213 PFKWIREVGDAIFLA
-228 TENGK
+228 TPNGK
-233 LAVFDEK
+233 LAVYDEK
-240 NKLVN
+240 EHLVM
-245 IPMPEGVTRINQLK
+245 IPMPAGVTRINQLK

-273 VVYNPRTFKTE
+273 VIYNPRTFKTE
-284 VINVQSPG
+284 VINVQSPS
-292 QPLAEVKNVYTD
+292 QPMAEVKNIYTD
-304 DYGMVWVF
+304 AYGMVWVF

-323 KTGQKAWLFADQPD
+323 RTGQKAWLYADQPD
-337 PADRTTSDKYF
+337 PADRTTSEKFF
-348 ITQDENKTLWVIP
+348 ITQDENKTLWVVP

-383 NSSGNFRVPNIKK
+383 NSSGNFRVPNIRK

-409 MHDLTQVAFKNH
+409 MHDLTQVAFKKH
-421 RYHLTQ
+421 LYHLTQ

-435 FAICNTP
+435 FAVCNTP

-450 YNGMIKITNS
+450 YNGVIKITNS

-493 EGKIWIG
+493 QGKMWIG

-505 IFIRTKE
+505 LFIRTPE

-550 GLSLVQMSTT
+550 GLSLAQMSTT

-578 FNKVRRIFCTPTGE
+578 FSKVRRIFCTPTGE

-618 TTHVDGDTTRLAA
+618 TTYVENDTTRLAA
-631 SDVNFIMQHSNGKTY
+631 NDVNFIMQHSNGKTY
-646 VSQMGGVL
+646 VSQLGGVL
-654 QNVISKNL
+654 QNVTSKNL

-676 SDEGTVQSM
+676 LEEGTVQSM

-694 VVRES
+694 VIRES
-699 SIDKYNLKTKN
+699 SIDKYNLKTKKME
-710 LVVFGPNDF
+710 VFGPNDF

-754 MKKSPYQARIIFTSL
+754 MRKSSYQARIIFTSL

-777 EPILHKEKVVI
+777 EPILHKDKVVI

-805 RKYNQKYRY
+805 RKYRMKYRY

-819 TPEGQWIELGKSN
+819 TPDGKWIELGNSN

-837 RISSGNYVLKVMGT
+837 RISHGSYVLKVMGT
-851 NSHGIWSKYVAE
+851 NSHGVWSKYVAE
-863 LPIEVRPTFWES
+863 LPIEVNPTFWES
-875 IWGKILMVILL
+875 IWGKILIVIML
-886 MCVVGS
+886 MCIVGS
-892 IFYIYNRNQH
+892 IFYIYNQNQH
-902 EKISHEMSLMKNDFF
+902 EKMSHEMSLMKNDFF

-960 YEMLDMLNKI
+960 YEMLDMLNKV
-970 LRYDNSTLMNYEG
+970 LRYDNSTLLNRDG
-983 MPKNPEGTLVN
+983 SLTSADGTLVN
-994 TGGIDKMDSTENEED
+994 TGGFENLDSTGKDED
-1009 EIPGQISDENV
+1009 EIPGQINDENV
-1020 ARYLA
+1020 ARFLA

-1031 KELEENMTEEEKVA
+1031 KELEENMTEEEKEA
-1045 REEQRKEHTV
+1045 REEQRKEYTV

-1069 TILSEHYNVLLAEN
+1069 TILSDHYNVLLAEN

-1088 LMTRTELPDFII
+1088 LMTRTEMPDFII

-1110 ITMVSEIKQDHELS
+1110 ITMVSEIKQDHDLS

-1167 VLKQRHNLQ
+1167 VLKQRRNLQ

-1188 LIGKAMSNGI
+1188 LIGQAMGNGI
-1198 SSGINGS
+1198 SSS
-1205 KNKGLNNGLN
+1205 KNGGMN
-1215 NALNNGLNDALNNG
+1215 NALNNG
-1229 LNNALNNGLNNAL
+1229 
-1242 NNGLNNALNDGQ
+1242 LNDGQ
-1254 NGGLIATSANEP
+1254 NGGLIASSANEP

-1305 DATTAR
+1305 DATMAR
-1311 ILKYVTEH
+1311 ILKFVTDN
-1319 IDTPDLKIDNIA
+1319 IDTPDLKIDDIA

-1364 ACELLKDTDESL
+1364 ACELLKDTDDSL
-1376 SSVAFAVGFSDP
+1376 SSVAFAVGFSDA

>member
-64 DGYSFHTFRDEADN
+64 DGYSFHTFRDEADD
-78 VDQLSTNRIVG
+78 VDVLSTNRIIS
-89 IYPTT
+89 IYPTLR
-94 NNNIWCVTSDRRL
+94 NNIWCVTADSKL
-107 YMYST
+107 YLY
-112 RYCTFFNTGKK
+112 NTHLCKFVNRGKEI
-123 MNEQFGIN
+123 NEQFGID
-131 LKVNKIYPLN
+131 LRVDKIYPL
-141 KGNTWITT
+141 KTGNTWITAKSA
-149 LDGNYIVR
+149 NY
-157 TILDQDQEPIRNIL
+157 LIRNYMLPDQSFEKEII
-171 KVGQDGL
+171 KVGQHGL

-183 WYIWADKKGR
+183 WHVWADKKGR
-193 EWILTDKGTTIYNHK
+193 EWILTDKGTIIYNHH
-208 FNTPI
+208 FSTPL
-213 PFKWIREVGENIFLA
+213 PFKWIREVGDAIFLA
-228 TENGK
+228 TPNGK
-233 LAVFDEK
+233 LAVYDEK
-240 NKLVN
+240 EHLVM
-245 IPMPEGVTRINQLK
+245 IPMPAGVTRINQLK

-292 QPLAEVKNVYTD
+292 QPMAEVKNIYTD
-304 DYGMVWVF
+304 AYGMVWVF
-312 TDGMGITMVNP
+312 TDGMGVTMVNP
-323 KTGQKAWLFADQPD
+323 RTGQKAWLYADQPD
-337 PADRTTSDKYF
+337 PAERTTSEKFF
-348 ITQDENKTLWVIP
+348 ITQDENKTLWVVP

-378 YLLRS
+378 YLLHS

-550 GLSLVQMSTT
+550 GLSLAQMSTT

-569 NILPWPKKE
+569 NILPWPKKG
-578 FNKVRRIFCTPTGE
+578 FDKVRRIFCTPTGE
-592 ILAGTTDGMITF
+592 ILAGTTDGLITF

-662 LQDSLQFLYNKKIS
+662 LQDSLQFMYNKKIS

-875 IWGKILMVILL
+875 IWGKMMMVFLL

-970 LRYDNSTLMNYEG
+970 LRYDNSTLTNYEG

-1088 LMTRTELPDFII
+1088 LMTRTEMPDFII

-1110 ITMVSEIKQDHELS
+1110 ITMVREIKADHDLS

-1188 LIGKAMSNGI
+1188 LIGKAMSGGI

-1242 NNGLNNALNDGQ
+1242 NDGQ
-1254 NGGLIATSANEP
+1254 NGGLIASSANEP
-1266 EKTLSQITREI
+1266 EKTLSQITQEI

-1284 EEIAKQK
+1284 EEKARLK

-1319 IDTPDLKIDNIA
+1319 IDTPDLKIDDIA

-1364 ACELLKDTDESL
+1364 ACELLKNTDESL

>member
-64 DGYSFHTFRDEADN
+64 DGYSFHTFRDEADD
-78 VDQLSTNRIVG
+78 VDVLSTNRIIS
-89 IYPTT
+89 IYPTLR
-94 NNNIWCVTSDRRL
+94 NNIWCVTADSKL
-107 YMYST
+107 YLYDT
-112 RYCTFFNTGKK
+112 HLCKFVNRGKEI
-123 MNEQFGIN
+123 NEQFGID
-131 LKVNKIYPLN
+131 LRVDKIYPL
-141 KGNTWITT
+141 KTGNTWITAKSA
-149 LDGNYIVR
+149 NY
-157 TILDQDQEPIRNIL
+157 LIRNYMLPDQSFESEII
-171 KVGQDGL
+171 KVGQHGL

-183 WYIWADKKGR
+183 WYVWADKKRR

-213 PFKWIREVGENIFLA
+213 PFKWIREVGDAIFLA
-228 TENGK
+228 TPNGK
-233 LAVFDEK
+233 LAVYDEK
-240 NKLVN
+240 EHLVM
-245 IPMPEGVTRINQLK
+245 IPMPAGVTRINQLK

-292 QPLAEVKNVYTD
+292 QPMAEVKNIYTD
-304 DYGMVWVF
+304 AYGMVWVF
-312 TDGMGITMVNP
+312 TDGMGVTMVNP
-323 KTGQKAWLFADQPD
+323 RTGQKAWLYADQPD
-337 PADRTTSDKYF
+337 PAERTTSEKFF
-348 ITQDENKTLWVIP
+348 ITQDENKTLWVVP

-378 YLLRS
+378 YLLHS

-409 MHDLTQVAFKNH
+409 MHDLTQVAFKKH
-421 RYHLTQ
+421 LYHLTQ
-427 LDEGEAQA
+427 LDDGEAQV

-450 YNGMIKITNS
+450 YNGVIKITNS

-486 FSIFYDT
+486 FTIFYDT
-493 EGKIWIG
+493 QGKIWIG

-505 IFIRTKE
+505 LFIRTPE
-512 GMTQYVHNPA
+512 GMTQYMHNPA
-522 DKYSLPHNKVYD
+522 DKYSLPFNKVYD

-541 RIWVGTYGG
+541 RIWIGTYGG
-550 GLSLVQMSTT
+550 GLSLAQMSTT

-578 FNKVRRIFCTPTGE
+578 FDKVRRIFCTPTGE
-592 ILAGTTDGMITF
+592 ILAGTTDGLITF

-875 IWGKILMVILL
+875 IWGKMMMVFLL

-970 LRYDNSTLMNYEG
+970 LRYDNSTLTNYEG

-1020 ARYLA
+1020 ARFLA

-1045 REEQRKEHTV
+1045 REEQRKEYTV

-1088 LMTRTELPDFII
+1088 LMTRTEMPDFII

-1110 ITMVSEIKQDHELS
+1110 ITMVREIKADHDLS

-1188 LIGKAMSNGI
+1188 LIGKAMSNGV
-1198 SSGINGS
+1198 SSGKNGG
-1205 KNKGLNNGLN
+1205 KNGGMNNAQNNGLN
-1215 NALNNGLNDALNNG
+1215 IGSNNGLNKG
-1229 LNNALNNGLNNAL
+1229 QT
-1242 NNGLNNALNDGQ
+1242 DGQ
-1254 NGGLIATSANEP
+1254 NEGLIASSANEP

-1340 LYTKIKQQLGMTPID
+1340 LYIKIKQQLGMTPID

>member
-1 MNKRYIIPLLLA
+1 MNKRYFLSIIA
-13 FMAHFTVMAVP
+13 TIIAIMANTLSMTARP
-24 YCDIRKFSITDGLAA
+24 YCDVRKFSIVDGLAA
-39 NTISDIKQSPDKL
+39 NTISDMKQAPDRL
-52 MWFATWNGLSYY
+52 MWFGTWNGLSYY
-64 DGYSFHTFRDEADN
+64 DGYSFYTFRDEPGGED
-78 VDQLSTNRIVG
+78 VLSSNRIIA
-89 IYPTT
+89 IYPTAR
-94 NNNIWCVTSDRRL
+94 NNVWCVTSDRKFYL
-107 YMYST
+107 YST
-112 RYCTFFNTGKK
+112 HYCRFRNTEKSI
-123 MNEQFGIN
+123 NEQFGIN
-131 LKVNKIYPLN
+131 LKVDQLYPIKN
-141 KGNTWITT
+141 GSTWITT
-149 LDGNYIVR
+149 QDGNYIIR
-157 TILDQDQEPIRNIL
+157 AILSQQEEVSRELI
-171 KVGQDGL
+171 KVGEHGL
-178 RSGNV
+178 RSGRV
-183 WYIWADKKGR
+183 WHIWGDRKGR
-193 EWILTDKGTTIYNHK
+193 EWILTEKGTTIYNHH
-208 FNTPI
+208 FSTPL

-228 TENGK
+228 TPDGK
-233 LAVFDEK
+233 LAAFDERE
-240 NKLVN
+240 KLIM
-245 IPMPEGVTRINQLK
+245 IPMPKGVTRINQLK
-259 NTGYQLLIATNIGL
+259 NTGYQLLIATNLGL
-273 VVYNPRTFKTE
+273 VIYNPRNFKTQL
-284 VINVQSPG
+284 INVQSPS
-292 QPLAEVKNVYTD
+292 QPMAEVKNIYTD
-304 DYGMVWVF
+304 DFGMVWVF
-312 TDGMGITMVNP
+312 TDGMGVTLVNP
-323 KTGQKAWLFADQPD
+323 KTGGKAWLFADQPD
-337 PADRTTSDKYF
+337 PADRTESDKFF
-348 ITQDENKTLWVIP
+348 ITQDENHTLWIVP

-383 NSSGNFRVPNIKK
+383 NSSGNFRVPTIKK
-396 FCLSDQG
+396 YCLSDQG

-409 MHDLTQVAFKNH
+409 THDLTQVAFKDH
-421 RYHLTQ
+421 QYHLNG
-427 LDEGEAQA
+427 LDQGESDVRSLS
-435 FAICNTP
+435 NTP

-450 YNGMIKITNS
+450 YNGIIQVSNS
-460 RFEKVGYLAPSGQV
+460 RFEKVGYLAPNGQV
-474 VPQQVAFCPSAI
+474 VPQQVKFCQSPI
-486 FSIFYDT
+486 FSLFFDT
-493 EGKIWIG
+493 EGKMWIG
-500 TREHG
+500 TKSDG
-505 IFIRTKE
+505 LFVRTSQ
-512 GMTQYVHNPA
+512 GMTHYTMNPA
-522 DKYSLPHNKVYD
+522 DRNSLPSNNIFD
-534 IVADRHG
+534 VAVDRHG
-541 RIWVGTYGG
+541 RIWLATYGG
-550 GLSLVQMSTT
+550 GLVLAKQSAT
-560 GKLNFISRQ
+560 GQISFVSK
-569 NILPWPKKE
+569 NNGMPWPKKQ
-578 FNKVRRIFCTPTGE
+578 FQKVRRIFCAPTGE
-592 ILAGTTDGMITF
+592 ILVGTTEGLITF
-604 SDNVSNPAKIKFYT
+604 GDNFSTPGKMKFFTSQHIENDSNSISANDIY
-618 TTHVDGDTTRLAA
+618 
-631 SDVNFIMQHSNGKTY
+631 FIMRHSNGQTLI
-646 VSQMGGVL
+646 SQLGGAL
-654 QNVISKNL
+654 ENISSTNL
-662 LQDSLQFLYNKKIS
+662 LQNNLQTRINRHIS
-676 SDEGTVQSM
+676 YDEGIVRSM
-685 VEDNAGNIW
+685 VEDNQGNLW

-699 SIDKYNLKTKN
+699 SIDRYNPKTGTTE
-710 LVVFGPNDF
+710 VFGPNDF
-719 DFNMSFTEARPA
+719 DFNMSFTEARPV
-731 HDPATDDI
+731 HDPGTNDI
-739 TVGTPTG
+739 TVGTPMG

-754 MKKSPYQARIIFTSL
+754 MKKSPYQARIIFTML
-769 HYMGEDGT
+769 HYTGESAS
-777 EPILHKEKVVI
+777 EPILHKEKVEI

-795 TISFAALDFS
+795 SISFASLDYS
-805 RKYNQKYRY
+805 RKYNTKYRY
-814 RLDGF
+814 RIDGH
-819 TPEGQWIELGKSN
+819 TPEGKWIDLGKRN
-832 YIGFN
+832 YIAFN
-837 RISSGNYVLKVMGT
+837 RIASGNYVLKVMAT
-851 NSHGIWSKYVAE
+851 NSHGVWSKYVAE

-886 MCVVGS
+886 MCIVGS
-892 IFYIYNRNQH
+892 IFYIYNRNQR
-902 EKISHEMSLMKNDFF
+902 EKMSHEMSLMKNDFF

-970 LRYDNSTLMNYEG
+970 LRYDNSTLMNRDG
-983 MPKNPEGTLVN
+983 SQTSGDTLVN
-994 TGGIDKMDSTENEED
+994 TGGVSYMDSTENEED
-1009 EIPGQISDENV
+1009 EISGQINDENV
-1020 ARYLA
+1020 ARFLA

-1031 KELEENMTEEEKVA
+1031 KELEENMTEEEKMA

-1055 LVVEDNKDLRKYLY
+1055 LVVEDNHDLRKYLY

-1110 ITMVSEIKQDHELS
+1110 ITMVHEIKKDHDLS

-1167 VLKQRHNLQ
+1167 VLKQRRNLQ

-1188 LIGKAMSNGI
+1188 LIGKAMSGGI

-1205 KNKGLNNGLN
+1205 K
-1215 NALNNGLNDALNNG
+1215 
-1229 LNNALNNGLNNAL
+1229 NNAL

-1254 NGGLIATSANEP
+1254 NRGLIASSVNEP

-1284 EEIAKQK
+1284 EEKTRLK

-1340 LYTKIKQQLGMTPID
+1340 LYLKIKQQLGMTPID

-1364 ACELLKDTDESL
+1364 ACELLKNTDESL

>member
-13 FMAHFTVMAVP
+13 LMVNMMTMAVP
-24 YCDIRKFSITDGLAA
+24 YCDVRKFSITDGLAA
-39 NTISDIKQSPDKL
+39 NTISDIKQSPDNL

-64 DGYSFHTFRDEADN
+64 DGYSFHTFRDDADD
-78 VDQLSTNRIVG
+78 VDQLSTNRIIS
-89 IYPTT
+89 IYPTQR
-94 NNNIWCVTSDRRL
+94 NNIWCVTSDDKL
-107 YMYST
+107 YLY
-112 RYCTFFNTGKK
+112 NTHECRFVNRGKEI
-123 MNEQFGIN
+123 NEKFGID
-131 LKVNKIYPLN
+131 LRVDKIYSL
-141 KGNTWITT
+141 KSGNAWITAKS
-149 LDGNYIVR
+149 GNYI
-157 TILDQDQEPIRNIL
+157 IRNYKLPDQSFDAEII
-171 KVGQDGL
+171 KVGQHGL

-183 WYIWADKKGR
+183 WHIWADKKRR
-193 EWILTDKGTTIYNHK
+193 EWILTDKGTTIYNHH
-208 FNTPI
+208 FSTPL
-213 PFKWIREVGENIFLA
+213 PFKWIREVGDAIFLA
-228 TENGK
+228 TPNGK
-233 LAVFDEK
+233 LAVYDEK
-240 NKLVN
+240 EHLVM
-245 IPMPEGVTRINQLK
+245 IPMPAGVTRINQLK

-273 VVYNPRTFKTE
+273 VIYNPRTFKTE
-284 VINVQSPG
+284 VINVQSPS
-292 QPLAEVKNVYTD
+292 QPMAEVKNVYTD
-304 DYGMVWVF
+304 AYGMVWVF

-323 KTGQKAWLFADQPD
+323 RTGQKAWLYADQPD
-337 PADRTTSDKYF
+337 PGDRTTSEKFF
-348 ITQDENKTLWVIP
+348 ITQDENKTLWMVP

-378 YLLRS
+378 YLLHS

-409 MHDLTQVAFKNH
+409 MHDLTQVAFKKH
-421 RYHLTQ
+421 LYHLTQ
-427 LDEGEAQA
+427 LDEGEAQV
-435 FAICNTP
+435 FAVCNTP

-450 YNGMIKITNS
+450 YNGVIKITNS

-486 FSIFYDT
+486 FTIFYDT
-493 EGKIWIG
+493 QGRMWIG

-505 IFIRTKE
+505 LFIRTPE
-512 GMTQYVHNPA
+512 GITQYMHNPA
-522 DKYSLPHNKVYD
+522 DKYSLPFNKVYD

-550 GLSLVQMSTT
+550 GLSLAQMSTT

-578 FNKVRRIFCTPTGE
+578 FSKVRRIFCTPTGE
-592 ILAGTTDGMITF
+592 ILAGTTDGMVTF
-604 SDNVSNPAKIKFYT
+604 SDNVSNPAKIRFYT
-618 TTHVDGDTTRLAA
+618 TTYVDGDTTRLAA
-631 SDVNFIMQHSNGKTY
+631 SDVNFIMQHSNGRTY
-646 VSQMGGVL
+646 VSQLGGVL
-654 QNVISKNL
+654 QNVTSKNL
-662 LQDSLQFLYNKKIS
+662 LQDSLQFSYNKKIS
-676 SDEGTVQSM
+676 PEEGTVQSM

-694 VVRES
+694 VIRES
-699 SIDKYNLKTKN
+699 SIDKYNLKTKKM
-710 LVVFGPNDF
+710 VVFGPNDF

-754 MKKSPYQARIIFTSL
+754 MQKNPYQARIIFTSL

-777 EPILHKEKVVI
+777 EPILHKDKVVI

-805 RKYNQKYRY
+805 RKYRMKYRY

-819 TPEGQWIELGKSN
+819 TPEGQWIELGTSN

-837 RISSGNYVLKVMGT
+837 RISHGSYVLKVMGT
-851 NSHGIWSKYVAE
+851 NSHGVWSKYVAE
-863 LPIEVRPTFWES
+863 LPIEVNPTFWES
-875 IWGKILMVILL
+875 IWGKILIVIML
-886 MCVVGS
+886 MCIVGS
-892 IFYIYNRNQH
+892 IFYIYNQNQH
-902 EKISHEMSLMKNDFF
+902 EKMSHEMSLMKNDFF

-939 DTEHGI
+939 NTEHGI

-970 LRYDNSTLMNYEG
+970 LRYDNSTLMNRDG
-983 MPKNPEGTLVN
+983 SQTSGDTLVN
-994 TGGIDKMDSTENEED
+994 TGGVSYMDSTENEED
-1009 EIPGQISDENV
+1009 EISGQINDENV
-1020 ARYLA
+1020 ARFLA

-1045 REEQRKEHTV
+1045 REEQRKEYTV
-1055 LVVEDNKDLRKYLY
+1055 LVVEDNHDLRKYLY

-1088 LMTRTELPDFII
+1088 LMTRTEMPDFII

-1110 ITMVSEIKQDHELS
+1110 ITMVSEIKQDHDLS

-1167 VLKQRHNLQ
+1167 VLKQRRNLQ

-1188 LIGKAMSNGI
+1188 LIGQAMSNG
-1198 SSGINGS
+1198 
-1205 KNKGLNNGLN
+1205 
-1215 NALNNGLNDALNNG
+1215 
-1229 LNNALNNGLNNAL
+1229 
-1242 NNGLNNALNDGQ
+1242 LNDGQ
-1254 NGGLIATSANEP
+1254 NDDQNDGMIASSADEP

-1284 EEIAKQK
+1284 EEMARLK

-1311 ILKYVTEH
+1311 ILKYVTDN

-1364 ACELLKDTDESL
+1364 ACELLKDTDDSL
-1376 SSVAFAVGFSDP
+1376 SSVAFAVGFSDA

-1409 TR
+1409 TK